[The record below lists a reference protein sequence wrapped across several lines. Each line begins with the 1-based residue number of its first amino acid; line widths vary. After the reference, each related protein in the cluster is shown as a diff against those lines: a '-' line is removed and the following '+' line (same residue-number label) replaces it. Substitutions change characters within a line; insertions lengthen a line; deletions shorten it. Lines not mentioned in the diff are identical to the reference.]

1 MAGTNI
7 RIGANSSEFQK
18 QMSEVTRQ
26 LKLVSSEC
34 GVASQKAKLFGTAQ
48 DQLAAKQRELTAKI
62 QAQTQMMKLHQD
74 RVLNIN
80 STIDKQKEKQSELA
94 KKIEEVS
101 KKHEESI
108 KTTGKNSEE
117 TKKLGDELKN
127 LKEEYAKNEKA
138 IESSNNQL
146 VNATT
151 KMNNTEKAML
161 QNQKALEDV
170 NKEISNSKIDKLAE
184 NFDKVS
190 DASGKASDKLKPV
203 STAIAGLGTASI
215 AASITF
221 EDSMAKVSTIADE
234 TEVSYDSMKKS
245 IIDLS
250 NQTGISANDIADN
263 VYNAISAGQSTG
275 DAVNFVTNS
284 TKLAKAGFAEA
295 GQSLDVLTTIM
306 NAYGLKADQV
316 GMVSDTLVQI
326 QNKGKTTVAEL
337 SATMGKIIPTANS
350 MGVSLDQLGAGYA
363 LMTSKGIAT
372 AETTTYMNSLLNELG
387 KSGTKASEALKKGT
401 GKTFQEL
408 TEGGYPLGD
417 VLVMLEKEAKRS
429 RVSLADMFGSAEAGK
444 AALVLA
450 TDSGDAF
457 NSLLE
462 DMENSLGA
470 TDAAFEKV
478 NNTTGNKLKQSLNEV
493 KNSAINMGDT
503 LAPITSIVAEGF
515 SKITGML
522 SSLSTEQLKTIA
534 GVGAGI
540 ITLNLALGAFSKLT
554 KGISNTVKAYK
565 DIKEFGGKALDVV
578 KNFGSKALD
587 GAKAAGNFATS
598 IGKNMVSATIN
609 GAKAVGNLA
618 LNLGKATVAFAKSAV
633 QAGVSAAKWIAHKAV
648 TIAST
653 VATTAMSAAQAAL
666 NFVMSLN
673 PITLIIIAIGAL
685 VAAIVVLWNKC
696 EWFRELCY
704 ALFEGL
710 KQAWDATVQ
719 FFKSC
724 WDWFVGLWN
733 AAVEGVK
740 TIWQGIC
747 DFFKLIWQG
756 VCAYFEFVWN
766 VWKTAFEVVVNAIMA
781 IWQGIC
787 NAIKFAWQ
795 IIVDFIKLVWEGWKN
810 IFQSVGNIIQGI
822 WQGLCNTIKS
832 IWEGI
837 VNTIKSLWNG
847 FKSIFE
853 SVGNSIRSVWNGL
866 TSMISSVWNGVVN
879 GVKSAWNGIISP
891 FQSVVNSIKNI
902 WNGIK
907 SMFKLPHF
915 SITGKFSLS
924 PPSIPKVSV
933 DWYYNGGIFKSPT
946 VLGGVGVGDA
956 FNGQGSNAE
965 AVVPLDEMYRNI
977 KGIVDNSSGENVVIY
992 LTNTTELDGEVISSK
1007 TTKKVIKGI
1016 GKEKSSRKILS
1027 GGGKLKYV

>member
-1 MAGTNI
+1 MAGANI
-7 RIGANSSEFQK
+7 KIGANSSQFQK
-18 QMSEVTRQ
+18 QMAEVTRQ

-48 DQLAAKQRELTAKI
+48 EQLAAKQKELTSKI

-80 STIDKQKEKQSELA
+80 ATIDKQKEKQSELA
-94 KKIEEVS
+94 RKIEEVS

-117 TKKLGDELKN
+117 TKKLGDELKD

-138 IESSNNQL
+138 IESSNNKL

-190 DASGKASDKLKPV
+190 EASGKASDKLKPV
-203 STAIAGLGTASI
+203 STTIAGLGTASI

-234 TEVSYDSMKKS
+234 TEVSYNNMKKS
-245 IIDLS
+245 IVDLS

-263 VYNAISAGQSTG
+263 VYNAISAGQSTA
-275 DAVNFVTNS
+275 DAVNFVTES

-295 GQSLDVLTTIM
+295 GQSLDILTTIL
-306 NAYGLKADQV
+306 NAYGLEASEV
-316 GMVSDTLVQI
+316 TNVSDILVQT

-337 SATMGKIIPTANS
+337 ASSMGKIIPTANS
-350 MGVSLDQLGAGYA
+350 VNVNLEQLGTGYA
-363 LMTSKGIAT
+363 LMTAKGIAT
-372 AETTTYMNSLLNELG
+372 AETTTYMNSMLNELSDSGSTVASILKEKTG
-387 KSGTKASEALKKGT
+387 KSFAELMESGTS
-401 GKTFQEL
+401 
-408 TEGGYPLGD
+408 LGD
-417 VLVMLEKEAKRS
+417 SMAIIEQEANNS
-429 RVSLADMFGSAEAGK
+429 GLAMSELWSSSEAGK

-450 TDSGDAF
+450 TDAGQAF
-457 NSLLE
+457 NSTLS
-462 DMENSLGA
+462 DMQNSAGA
-470 TDAAFEKV
+470 TDTAFEKV

-503 LAPITSIVAEGF
+503 LAPVTSMVAEGF

-522 SSLSTEQLKTIA
+522 SNLSSEQLKSIA
-534 GVGAGI
+534 GIGAGV
-540 ITLNLALGAFSKLT
+540 ITINVELGAFSKLT

-578 KNFGSKALD
+578 KNFGAKALD
-587 GAKAAGNFATS
+587 GAKSVGNF
-598 IGKNMVSATIN
+598 
-609 GAKAVGNLA
+609 A
-618 LNLGKATVAFAKSAV
+618 LNLGKASVEFAKSAT
-633 QAGVSAAKWIAHKAV
+633 QAGISAAKWIAHKAV

-673 PITLIIIAIGAL
+673 PITLIITGITALIAS
-685 VAAIVVLWNKC
+685 IVVLWNKC

-704 ALFEGL
+704 SLFEGL
-710 KQAWDATVQ
+710 KQAWNATLQ

-724 WDWFVGLWN
+724 WDCFTELWN
-733 AAVEGVK
+733 ASIE
-740 TIWQGIC
+740 
-747 DFFKLIWQG
+747 
-756 VCAYFEFVWN
+756 
-766 VWKTAFEVVVNAIMA
+766 
-781 IWQGIC
+781 
-787 NAIKFAWQ
+787 AIKN
-795 IIVDFIKLVWEGWKN
+795 IWK
-810 IFQSVGNIIQGI
+810 
-822 WQGLCNTIKS
+822 GLCNTIKS
-832 IWEGI
+832 VWEGI
-837 VNTIKSLWNG
+837 VNNIKSSWNG

-902 WNGIK
+902 WDGIK

-946 VLGGVGVGDA
+946 VLGGIGVGDA

-977 KGIVDNSSGENVVIY
+977 KGIVDNSSEGNIVIY
-992 LTNTTELDGEVISSK
+992 LTNTTKLDSEVISSK

>member
-1 MAGTNI
+1 MAGANI
-7 RIGANSSEFQK
+7 KIGANSSQFQK
-18 QMSEVTRQ
+18 QMAEITRQ

-48 DQLAAKQRELTAKI
+48 EQLAAKQKELTSKI

-80 STIDKQKEKQSELA
+80 ATIDKQKEKQSELA
-94 KKIEEVS
+94 RKIEEVS

-117 TKKLGDELKN
+117 TKKLGDELKD

-138 IESSNNQL
+138 IESSNNKL

-190 DASGKASDKLKPV
+190 EASGKASDKLKPV

-250 NQTGISANDIADN
+250 DQTGISANDIADN
-263 VYNAISAGQSTG
+263 VYNAISAGQSTA
-275 DAVNFVTNS
+275 DAVNFVTES

-295 GQSLDVLTTIM
+295 GQSLDILTTIL
-306 NAYGLKADQV
+306 NAYGLEASEV
-316 GMVSDTLVQI
+316 TNVSDILVQT

-337 SATMGKIIPTANS
+337 ASSMGKIIPTANS
-350 MGVSLDQLGAGYA
+350 VNVNLEQLGTGYA
-363 LMTSKGIAT
+363 LMTAKGIAT
-372 AETTTYMNSLLNELG
+372 AETTTYMNSMLNELSDSGSTVASILKEKTG
-387 KSGTKASEALKKGT
+387 KSFAELMESGTS
-401 GKTFQEL
+401 
-408 TEGGYPLGD
+408 LGD
-417 VLVMLEKEAKRS
+417 AMAIIEQKANNS
-429 RVSLADMFGSAEAGK
+429 GLAMSELWSSSEAGK

-450 TDSGDAF
+450 TDAGQAF
-457 NSLLE
+457 NSTLS
-462 DMENSLGA
+462 DMQNSAGA
-470 TDAAFEKV
+470 TDTAFEKV

-503 LAPITSIVAEGF
+503 LAPVTSMVAEGF

-522 SSLSTEQLKTIA
+522 SNLSSEQLKTIA
-534 GVGAGI
+534 VIGAG
-540 ITLNLALGAFSKLT
+540 
-554 KGISNTVKAYK
+554 
-565 DIKEFGGKALDVV
+565 VV
-578 KNFGSKALD
+578 
-587 GAKAAGNFATS
+587 
-598 IGKNMVSATIN
+598 
-609 GAKAVGNLA
+609 A
-618 LNLGKATVAFAKSAV
+618 LNLVLGAVSKVTNSISSVVKGIESIKTAFNSLKKIGLAVKAFALANP
-633 QAGVSAAKWIAHKAV
+633 
-648 TIAST
+648 
-653 VATTAMSAAQAAL
+653 AT
-666 NFVMSLN
+666 
-673 PITLIIIAIGAL
+673 IIIAGIVAL
-685 VAAIVVLWNKC
+685 IATIVLLWNKC

-704 ALFEGL
+704 TLFEGL

-740 TIWQGIC
+740 NIWQGIC

-766 VWKTAFEVVVNAIMA
+766 VWKTAFEVVVNVIMA

-795 IIVDFIKLVWEGWKN
+795 VIVDFIKLVWEGWKN

-853 SVGNSIRSVWNGL
+853 SVGNSIMSVWNGL

-902 WNGIK
+902 WDGIK

-946 VLGGVGVGDA
+946 VLGGIGVGDA

-965 AVVPLDEMYRNI
+965 AIVPLDEMYRNI
-977 KGIVDNSSGENVVIY
+977 KGIVDNSSEGNIVIY
-992 LTNTTELDGEVISSK
+992 LTNTTKLDSEVISSK

>member
-1 MAGTNI
+1 MAGANI
-7 RIGANSSEFQK
+7 KIGANSSEFQK
-18 QMSEVTRQ
+18 QMNEVTRQ
-26 LKLVSSEC
+26 LRLVSSEC

-48 DQLAAKQRELTAKI
+48 EQLGVKQKELTAKI
-62 QAQTQMMKLHQD
+62 KAQTQMMKIHQD
-74 RVLNIN
+74 RILNIN
-80 STIDKQKEKQSELA
+80 DTIDKQKIKQSELS

-108 KTTGKNSEE
+108 KLTGRSSEE
-117 TKKLGDELKN
+117 AKKLGDELQK
-127 LKEEYAKNEKA
+127 LKEDYAKNERA
-138 IESSNNQL
+138 IESSKNEL

-151 KMNNTEKAML
+151 KMNNTEKALL
-161 QNQKALEDV
+161 QNQKALENI

-190 DASGKASDKLKPV
+190 EASGKASDKLKPL
-203 STAIAGLGTASI
+203 STAIAGLGTASV

-306 NAYGLKADQV
+306 NAYGLEADQV

-337 SATMGKIIPTANS
+337 ASTMGKIIPTANS
-350 MGVSLDQLGAGYA
+350 MGVSLEQLGAGYA

-408 TEGGYPLGD
+408 TKWGYPVGD
-417 VLVMLEKEAKRS
+417 VLVMLEKEAKKS
-429 RVSLADMFGSAEAGK
+429 GVSLADMFGSAEAGK

-450 TDSGDAF
+450 TDSGEAF

-462 DMENSLGA
+462 DMGNSLGA

-503 LAPITSIVAEGF
+503 LAPVTSMVAEGF
-515 SKITGML
+515 RKITGML
-522 SSLSTEQLKTIA
+522 SGLSSEQLKTIA
-534 GVGAGI
+534 VIGAG
-540 ITLNLALGAFSKLT
+540 
-554 KGISNTVKAYK
+554 
-565 DIKEFGGKALDVV
+565 VV
-578 KNFGSKALD
+578 
-587 GAKAAGNFATS
+587 
-598 IGKNMVSATIN
+598 
-609 GAKAVGNLA
+609 A
-618 LNLGKATVAFAKSAV
+618 LNLVLGAVSKVTNSISSVVKGIESIKTAFNSLKKIGLAVKAFALANP
-633 QAGVSAAKWIAHKAV
+633 
-648 TIAST
+648 
-653 VATTAMSAAQAAL
+653 AT
-666 NFVMSLN
+666 
-673 PITLIIIAIGAL
+673 IIIAGIVAL
-685 VAAIVVLWNKC
+685 IATIVLLWNKC

-704 ALFEGL
+704 SLFEGL
-710 KQAWDATVQ
+710 KQAWDATLQ

-724 WDWFVGLWN
+724 WEWFTGIWN
-733 AAVEGVK
+733 EAIEGIK
-740 TIWQGIC
+740 NIWQSIC
-747 DFFKLIWQG
+747 DFFKLIWQE
-756 VCAYFEFVWN
+756 VCLDFEIAWN
-766 VWKTAFEVVVNAIMA
+766 VWKTVFEIVVNTIKTM
-781 IWQGIC
+781 WQGGC
-787 NAIKFAWQ
+787 NAIQFAWQ
-795 IIVDFIKLVWEGWKN
+795 VIVDFIKLVWEGWKN

-902 WNGIK
+902 WDGIK

-977 KGIVDNSSGENVVIY
+977 KGIVDNSSNENVVIY

-1016 GKEKSSRKILS
+1016 GREKSSRKILS

>member
-1 MAGTNI
+1 MAGANI
-7 RIGANSSEFQK
+7 KIGANSSQFQK
-18 QMSEVTRQ
+18 QMAEVTRQ

-48 DQLAAKQRELTAKI
+48 EQLAAKQKELTSKI

-80 STIDKQKEKQSELA
+80 ATIDKQKEKQSELA
-94 KKIEEVS
+94 RKIEEVS

-117 TKKLGDELKN
+117 TKKLGDELKD

-138 IESSNNQL
+138 IESSNNKL

-161 QNQKALEDV
+161 QNQKALEDI
-170 NKEISNSKIDKLAE
+170 NKEIANSKIDKLAE
-184 NFDKVS
+184 NFDKAS
-190 DASGKASDKLKPV
+190 EASGKISDKLKPV
-203 STAIAGLGTASI
+203 STTIAGLGTASV

-234 TEVSYDSMKKS
+234 TEVSYDDMKKS

-250 NQTGISANDIADN
+250 DQTGISANDIADN
-263 VYNAISAGQSTG
+263 VYNAISAGQSTA
-275 DAVNFVTNS
+275 DAVNFVTES

-295 GQSLDVLTTIM
+295 GQSLDILTTIL
-306 NAYGLKADQV
+306 NAYGLEASEV
-316 GMVSDTLVQI
+316 TNVSDILVQT

-337 SATMGKIIPTANS
+337 ASSMGKIIPTANS
-350 MGVSLDQLGAGYA
+350 VNVNLEQLGTGYA
-363 LMTSKGIAT
+363 LMTAKGIAT
-372 AETTTYMNSLLNELG
+372 AETTTYMNSMLNELSDSGSTVASILKEKTG
-387 KSGTKASEALKKGT
+387 KSFAELMESGTS
-401 GKTFQEL
+401 
-408 TEGGYPLGD
+408 LGD
-417 VLVMLEKEAKRS
+417 AMAIIEQEANNS
-429 RVSLADMFGSAEAGK
+429 GLAMSELWSSSEAGK

-450 TDSGDAF
+450 TDAGQAF
-457 NSLLE
+457 NSTLS
-462 DMENSLGA
+462 DMQNSAGA
-470 TDAAFEKV
+470 TDTAFEKV

-503 LAPITSIVAEGF
+503 LAPVTSMVAEGF

-522 SSLSTEQLKTIA
+522 SNLSSEQLKTIA
-534 GVGAGI
+534 VIGVG
-540 ITLNLALGAFSKLT
+540 
-554 KGISNTVKAYK
+554 
-565 DIKEFGGKALDVV
+565 VV
-578 KNFGSKALD
+578 
-587 GAKAAGNFATS
+587 
-598 IGKNMVSATIN
+598 
-609 GAKAVGNLA
+609 A
-618 LNLGKATVAFAKSAV
+618 LNLVLGAVSKVTNSISSVVKGIESIKTAFNSLKKIGLAVKAFALANP
-633 QAGVSAAKWIAHKAV
+633 
-648 TIAST
+648 
-653 VATTAMSAAQAAL
+653 AT
-666 NFVMSLN
+666 
-673 PITLIIIAIGAL
+673 IIIAGIVAL
-685 VAAIVVLWNKC
+685 IATIVLLWNRC

-704 ALFEGL
+704 TLFEGL

-740 TIWQGIC
+740 NIWQGIC

-766 VWKTAFEVVVNAIMA
+766 VWKTAFEVVVNVIMA

-795 IIVDFIKLVWEGWKN
+795 VIVDFIKLVWEGWKN

-837 VNTIKSLWNG
+837 VNNIKSSWNG
-847 FKSIFE
+847 FKSIFVT
-853 SVGNSIRSVWNGL
+853 VGDSIRSVWNGL

-879 GVKSAWNGIISP
+879 GIKSAWNGIISP
-891 FQSVVNSIKNI
+891 FQSVVTSITRI
-902 WNGIK
+902 WDGIK

-915 SITGKFSLS
+915 SITGKFSLV

-946 VLGGVGVGDA
+946 VLGGIGVGDA

-965 AVVPLDEMYRNI
+965 AIVPLDEMYRNI
-977 KGIVDNSSGENVVIY
+977 KGIVDNSSEGNIVIY
-992 LTNTTELDGEVISSK
+992 LTNTTKLDSEVISSK

>member
-1 MAGTNI
+1 MAGANI
-7 RIGANSSEFQK
+7 KIGANSSEFQK
-18 QMSEVTRQ
+18 QMNEVTRQ
-26 LKLVSSEC
+26 LRLVSSEC

-48 DQLAAKQRELTAKI
+48 EQLGVKQKELTAKI
-62 QAQTQMMKLHQD
+62 KAQTQMMKIHQD
-74 RVLNIN
+74 RILNIN
-80 STIDKQKEKQSELA
+80 DTIDKQKIKQSELS

-108 KTTGKNSEE
+108 KLTGRSSEE
-117 TKKLGDELKN
+117 AKKLGDELQK
-127 LKEEYAKNEKA
+127 LKEDYAKNERA
-138 IESSNNQL
+138 IESSKNEL

-151 KMNNTEKAML
+151 KMNNTEKALL
-161 QNQKALEDV
+161 QNQKALENI

-190 DASGKASDKLKPV
+190 EASGKASDKLKPL
-203 STAIAGLGTASI
+203 STTIAGLGTASV

-306 NAYGLKADQV
+306 NAYGLEADQV

-337 SATMGKIIPTANS
+337 ASTMGKIIPTANS
-350 MGVSLDQLGAGYA
+350 MGVSLEQLGAGYA

-408 TEGGYPLGD
+408 TKWGYPVGD
-417 VLVMLEKEAKRS
+417 VLVMLEKEAKKS
-429 RVSLADMFGSAEAGK
+429 GVSLADMFGSAEAGK

-450 TDSGDAF
+450 TDSGEAF

-462 DMENSLGA
+462 DMGNSLGA

-503 LAPITSIVAEGF
+503 LAPVTSMVAEGF
-515 SKITGML
+515 RKITGML
-522 SSLSTEQLKTIA
+522 SGLSSEQLKTIA
-534 GVGAGI
+534 VIGAG
-540 ITLNLALGAFSKLT
+540 
-554 KGISNTVKAYK
+554 
-565 DIKEFGGKALDVV
+565 VV
-578 KNFGSKALD
+578 
-587 GAKAAGNFATS
+587 
-598 IGKNMVSATIN
+598 
-609 GAKAVGNLA
+609 A
-618 LNLGKATVAFAKSAV
+618 LNLVLGAVSKVTNSISSVVKGIESIKTAFNSLKKIGLAVKAFALANP
-633 QAGVSAAKWIAHKAV
+633 
-648 TIAST
+648 
-653 VATTAMSAAQAAL
+653 AT
-666 NFVMSLN
+666 
-673 PITLIIIAIGAL
+673 IIIAGIVAL
-685 VAAIVVLWNKC
+685 IATIVLLWNKC

-704 ALFEGL
+704 SLFEGL
-710 KQAWDATVQ
+710 KQAWDATLQ

-724 WDWFVGLWN
+724 WEWFTGIWN
-733 AAVEGVK
+733 EAIEGIK
-740 TIWQGIC
+740 NIWQSIC
-747 DFFKLIWQG
+747 DFFKLIWQE
-756 VCAYFEFVWN
+756 VCLDFEIAWN
-766 VWKTAFEVVVNAIMA
+766 VWKTVFEIVVNTIKTM
-781 IWQGIC
+781 WQGGC
-787 NAIKFAWQ
+787 NAIQFAWQ
-795 IIVDFIKLVWEGWKN
+795 VIVDFIKLVWEGWKN

-902 WNGIK
+902 WDGIK

-977 KGIVDNSSGENVVIY
+977 KGIVDNSSNENVVIY

-1016 GKEKSSRKILS
+1016 GREKSSRKILS

>member
-48 DQLAAKQRELTAKI
+48 DQLAAKQKELTAKI

-74 RVLNIN
+74 RVVNIN

-101 KKHEESI
+101 KKHEENI

-117 TKKLGDELKN
+117 SKKLGDELKD

-190 DASGKASDKLKPV
+190 EASGKASDKLKPV
-203 STAIAGLGTASI
+203 STAIAGLGTASV

-275 DAVNFVTNS
+275 DAVSFVTNS

-306 NAYGLKADQV
+306 NAYGLEADRV

-408 TEGGYPLGD
+408 TVGGYPLGD
-417 VLVMLEKEAKRS
+417 VLVMLEKEAKKS
-429 RVSLADMFGSAEAGK
+429 GVSLADMFGSAEAGK

-450 TDSGDAF
+450 TDSGEAF

-503 LAPITSIVAEGF
+503 LAPITSMVAEGF

-522 SSLSTEQLKTIA
+522 SSLSSEQLKTIA
-534 GVGAGI
+534 VIGAG
-540 ITLNLALGAFSKLT
+540 
-554 KGISNTVKAYK
+554 
-565 DIKEFGGKALDVV
+565 VV
-578 KNFGSKALD
+578 
-587 GAKAAGNFATS
+587 
-598 IGKNMVSATIN
+598 
-609 GAKAVGNLA
+609 A
-618 LNLGKATVAFAKSAV
+618 LNLVLGAVSKVTNSISSVVKGIESIKTAFNSLKKIGLAVKAFALANP
-633 QAGVSAAKWIAHKAV
+633 
-648 TIAST
+648 
-653 VATTAMSAAQAAL
+653 AT
-666 NFVMSLN
+666 
-673 PITLIIIAIGAL
+673 IIIAGIVAL
-685 VAAIVVLWNKC
+685 IATIVLLWNKC

-704 ALFEGL
+704 SLFEGL
-710 KQAWDATVQ
+710 KQAWNATVQ

-740 TIWQGIC
+740 NIWQGIC

-756 VCAYFEFVWN
+756 VCTYFEFVWN
-766 VWKTAFEVVVNAIMA
+766 VWKTAFEVVVNVIMA

-787 NAIKFAWQ
+787 NAIQFAWQ
-795 IIVDFIKLVWEGWKN
+795 VIVDFIKLVWEGWKN

-902 WNGIK
+902 WDGIK

-977 KGIVDNSSGENVVIY
+977 KGIVDNSSDGNVVIY

>member
-1 MAGTNI
+1 MSGANI
-7 RIGANSSEFQK
+7 KIGANSSEFQK
-18 QMSEVTRQ
+18 QMNEVTRQ
-26 LKLVSSEC
+26 LRLVSSEC

-48 DQLAAKQRELTAKI
+48 EQLGVKQKELTAKI
-62 QAQTQMMKLHQD
+62 KAQTQMMKIHQE
-74 RVLNIN
+74 RILNIN
-80 STIDKQKEKQSELA
+80 ATIDKQKIKQSELS

-108 KTTGKNSEE
+108 KLTGRSSEE
-117 TKKLGDELKN
+117 TKKLGAELQK
-127 LKEEYAKNEKA
+127 LKEDYAKNERA
-138 IESSNNQL
+138 IESSKNEL

-151 KMNNTEKAML
+151 KMNNTEKAL
-161 QNQKALEDV
+161 IQNQKALENI
-170 NKEISNSKIDKLAE
+170 NKEISNSKIDKLVE

-190 DASGKASDKLKPV
+190 EASGKLSDKLKPA
-203 STAIAGLGTASI
+203 STAITGIGTASV

-306 NAYGLKADQV
+306 NAYGLEADRV
-316 GMVSDTLVQI
+316 GMVSDTLVQV

-337 SATMGKIIPTANS
+337 ASTMGKIIPTANS

-401 GKTFQEL
+401 GKTFQQL

-417 VLVMLEKEAKRS
+417 VLVMLEKEAKKS
-429 RVSLADMFGSAEAGK
+429 GVSLADMFGSAEAGK

-457 NSLLE
+457 NSLLQ
-462 DMENSLGA
+462 DMEESLGA
-470 TDAAFEKV
+470 TDLAFEKV
-478 NNTTGNKLKQSLNEV
+478 NNTTGNSLKKSLNEV
-493 KNSAINMGDT
+493 KNSAIKMGDT
-503 LAPITSIVAEGF
+503 LSPVTSMVAEGF
-515 SKITGML
+515 SKITRML
-522 SSLSTEQLKTIA
+522 SNLSSEQLKTIA

-540 ITLNLALGAFSKLT
+540 
-554 KGISNTVKAYK
+554 V
-565 DIKEFGGKALDVV
+565 
-578 KNFGSKALD
+578 
-587 GAKAAGNFATS
+587 
-598 IGKNMVSATIN
+598 
-609 GAKAVGNLA
+609 A
-618 LNLGKATVAFAKSAV
+618 LNLVLAAVSKVTNSISSVVKGMESIKTAFNSLKKIGLAVKAFALANP
-633 QAGVSAAKWIAHKAV
+633 
-648 TIAST
+648 
-653 VATTAMSAAQAAL
+653 AT
-666 NFVMSLN
+666 
-673 PITLIIIAIGAL
+673 IIIAGIVAL
-685 VAAIVVLWNKC
+685 IATIVLLWNKC

-704 ALFEGL
+704 SLFEGL
-710 KQAWDATVQ
+710 KQAWDITLQ

-733 AAVEGVK
+733 S
-740 TIWQGIC
+740 TIEVI
-747 DFFKLIWQG
+747 K
-756 VCAYFEFVWN
+756 N
-766 VWKTAFEVVVNAIMA
+766 V
-781 IWQGIC
+781 
-787 NAIKFAWQ
+787 
-795 IIVDFIKLVWEGWKN
+795 
-810 IFQSVGNIIQGI
+810 

-847 FKSIFE
+847 FNSIFE
-853 SVGNSIRSVWNGL
+853 SVGNSIRTIWDGL
-866 TSMISSVWNGVVN
+866 TSIISSVWSGVVSGIKN
-879 GVKSAWNGIISP
+879 AWNGILSP
-891 FQSVVNSIKNI
+891 FETVVNSIIRI
-902 WNGIK
+902 WNNIK
-907 SMFKLPHF
+907 SIFKLPHF
-915 SITGKFSLS
+915 SITGSFSLV

-933 DWYYNGGIFKSPT
+933 DWYYTGGIFKSPT
-946 VLGGVGVGDA
+946 LLGGIGVGDA

-965 AVVPLDEMYRNI
+965 AVVPLDEMYKKIREIVRHESTNSDNSIIII
-977 KGIVDNSSGENVVIY
+977 KNYMDSEEISNYTYKKVDNKFALAGR
-992 LTNTTELDGEVISSK
+992 
-1007 TTKKVIKGI
+1007 
-1016 GKEKSSRKILS
+1016 SRR
-1027 GGGKLKYV
+1027 

>member
-48 DQLAAKQRELTAKI
+48 DQLAAKQKELTAKI

-74 RVLNIN
+74 RVVNIN

-117 TKKLGDELKN
+117 SKKLGDELKD

-190 DASGKASDKLKPV
+190 EASGKASDKLKPV
-203 STAIAGLGTASI
+203 STAIAGLGTASV

-275 DAVNFVTNS
+275 DAVSFVTNS

-306 NAYGLKADQV
+306 NAYGLEADRV

-408 TEGGYPLGD
+408 TVGGYPLGD
-417 VLVMLEKEAKRS
+417 VLVMLEKEAKKS
-429 RVSLADMFGSAEAGK
+429 GVSLADMFGSAEAGK

-450 TDSGDAF
+450 TDSGEAF

-503 LAPITSIVAEGF
+503 LAPITSMVAEGF

-522 SSLSTEQLKTIA
+522 SSLSSEQLKTIA
-534 GVGAGI
+534 VIGAG
-540 ITLNLALGAFSKLT
+540 
-554 KGISNTVKAYK
+554 
-565 DIKEFGGKALDVV
+565 VV
-578 KNFGSKALD
+578 
-587 GAKAAGNFATS
+587 
-598 IGKNMVSATIN
+598 
-609 GAKAVGNLA
+609 A
-618 LNLGKATVAFAKSAV
+618 LNLVLGAVSKVTNSISSVVKGIESIKTAFNSLKKIGLAVKAFALANP
-633 QAGVSAAKWIAHKAV
+633 
-648 TIAST
+648 
-653 VATTAMSAAQAAL
+653 AT
-666 NFVMSLN
+666 
-673 PITLIIIAIGAL
+673 IIIAGIVAL
-685 VAAIVVLWNKC
+685 IATIVLLWNKC

-704 ALFEGL
+704 SLFEGL
-710 KQAWDATVQ
+710 KQAWNATVQ

-740 TIWQGIC
+740 NIWQGIC

-766 VWKTAFEVVVNAIMA
+766 VLKTAFEVVVNVIMA

-787 NAIKFAWQ
+787 NAIQFAWQ
-795 IIVDFIKLVWEGWKN
+795 VIVDFIKLVWEGWKN

-902 WNGIK
+902 WDGIK

-977 KGIVDNSSGENVVIY
+977 KGIVDNSSDGNVVIY

>member
-1 MAGTNI
+1 MAGANI
-7 RIGANSSEFQK
+7 KIGANSSQFQK
-18 QMSEVTRQ
+18 QMAEVTRQ

-48 DQLAAKQRELTAKI
+48 EQLAAKQKELTSKI

-80 STIDKQKEKQSELA
+80 ATIDKQKEKQSELA
-94 KKIEEVS
+94 RKIEEVS

-117 TKKLGDELKN
+117 TKKLGDELKD

-138 IESSNNQL
+138 IESSNNKL

-190 DASGKASDKLKPV
+190 EASGKVSDKLKPV

-234 TEVSYDSMKKS
+234 TEVSYDNMKKS
-245 IIDLS
+245 IVDLS

-263 VYNAISAGQSTG
+263 VYNAISAGQSTA
-275 DAVNFVTNS
+275 DAVNFVTES

-295 GQSLDVLTTIM
+295 GQSLDILTTIL
-306 NAYGLKADQV
+306 NAYGLEASEV
-316 GMVSDTLVQI
+316 TNVSDILVQT

-337 SATMGKIIPTANS
+337 ASSMGKIIPTANS
-350 MGVSLDQLGAGYA
+350 VNVNLEQLGTGYA
-363 LMTSKGIAT
+363 LMTAKGIAT
-372 AETTTYMNSLLNELG
+372 AETTTYMNSMLNELSDSGSTVASILKEKTG
-387 KSGTKASEALKKGT
+387 KSFAELMESGTS
-401 GKTFQEL
+401 
-408 TEGGYPLGD
+408 LGD
-417 VLVMLEKEAKRS
+417 AMAIIEQEANNS
-429 RVSLADMFGSAEAGK
+429 GLAMSELWSSSEAGK

-450 TDSGDAF
+450 TDAGQAF
-457 NSLLE
+457 NSTLS
-462 DMENSLGA
+462 DMQNSAGA
-470 TDAAFEKV
+470 TDTAFEKV

-503 LAPITSIVAEGF
+503 LAPVTSMVAEGF

-522 SSLSTEQLKTIA
+522 SNLSSEQLKTIA
-534 GVGAGI
+534 GIGAGV
-540 ITLNLALGAFSKLT
+540 ITINVALGAFSKLT

-578 KNFGSKALD
+578 KNFGAKALD
-587 GAKAAGNFATS
+587 GAKSVGNF
-598 IGKNMVSATIN
+598 
-609 GAKAVGNLA
+609 A
-618 LNLGKATVAFAKSAV
+618 LNLGKASVEFAKSAT
-633 QAGVSAAKWIAHKAV
+633 QAGISAAKWIAHKAV

-673 PITLIIIAIGAL
+673 PITLIIIGITAL
-685 VAAIVVLWNKC
+685 IAAIVLLWNKC

-710 KQAWDATVQ
+710 KQAWGATVQ

-733 AAVEGVK
+733 VAVEGVK
-740 TIWQGIC
+740 NIWQGIC

-766 VWKTAFEVVVNAIMA
+766 VWKTAFEVVVNVIMA

-787 NAIKFAWQ
+787 NA
-795 IIVDFIKLVWEGWKN
+795 
-810 IFQSVGNIIQGI
+810 
-822 WQGLCNTIKS
+822 IKS

-853 SVGNSIRSVWNGL
+853 SVGNSIGSVWNGL

-902 WNGIK
+902 WDGIK

-946 VLGGVGVGDA
+946 VLGGIGVGDA

-965 AVVPLDEMYRNI
+965 AIVPLDEMYRNI
-977 KGIVDNSSGENVVIY
+977 KGIVDNSSEGNIVIY
-992 LTNTTELDGEVISSK
+992 LTNTTKLDSEVISSK

>member
-1 MAGTNI
+1 MAGANI
-7 RIGANSSEFQK
+7 KIGANSSQFQK
-18 QMSEVTRQ
+18 QMAEVTRQ

-48 DQLAAKQRELTAKI
+48 EQLAAKQKELTSKI

-80 STIDKQKEKQSELA
+80 ATIDKQKEKQSELA
-94 KKIEEVS
+94 RKIEEVS

-117 TKKLGDELKN
+117 TKKLGDELKD

-138 IESSNNQL
+138 IESSNNKL

-190 DASGKASDKLKPV
+190 ESSGKVSDKLKPV

-234 TEVSYDSMKKS
+234 TEVSYDNMKKS
-245 IIDLS
+245 ILDLS
-250 NQTGISANDIADN
+250 NQTGISVNDIADN
-263 VYNAISAGQSTG
+263 VYNAISAGQSTA
-275 DAVNFVTNS
+275 DAVNFVTES

-295 GQSLDVLTTIM
+295 GQSLDILTTIL
-306 NAYGLKADQV
+306 NAYGLEASEV
-316 GMVSDTLVQI
+316 TNVSDILVQT

-337 SATMGKIIPTANS
+337 ASSMGKIIPTANS
-350 MGVSLDQLGAGYA
+350 VNVNLEQLGTGYA
-363 LMTSKGIAT
+363 LMTAKGIAT
-372 AETTTYMNSLLNELG
+372 AETTTYMNSMLNELSDSGSTVASILKEKTG
-387 KSGTKASEALKKGT
+387 KSFAELMESGTS
-401 GKTFQEL
+401 
-408 TEGGYPLGD
+408 LGD
-417 VLVMLEKEAKRS
+417 AMAIIEQEANNS
-429 RVSLADMFGSAEAGK
+429 GLAMSELWSSSEAGK

-450 TDSGDAF
+450 TDAGQAF
-457 NSLLE
+457 NSTLS
-462 DMENSLGA
+462 DMQNSAGA
-470 TDAAFEKV
+470 TDTAFEKV

-503 LAPITSIVAEGF
+503 LAPVTSMVAEGF

-522 SSLSTEQLKTIA
+522 SNLSSEQLKTIA
-534 GVGAGI
+534 VIGAG
-540 ITLNLALGAFSKLT
+540 
-554 KGISNTVKAYK
+554 
-565 DIKEFGGKALDVV
+565 VV
-578 KNFGSKALD
+578 
-587 GAKAAGNFATS
+587 
-598 IGKNMVSATIN
+598 
-609 GAKAVGNLA
+609 A
-618 LNLGKATVAFAKSAV
+618 LNLVLGAVSKVTNSISSVVKGIESIKTAFNSLKKIGLAVKAFALANP
-633 QAGVSAAKWIAHKAV
+633 AA
-648 TIAST
+648 
-653 VATTAMSAAQAAL
+653 
-666 NFVMSLN
+666 
-673 PITLIIIAIGAL
+673 IIIAGIVAL
-685 VAAIVVLWNKC
+685 IATIVLLWNRC

-704 ALFEGL
+704 TLFEGL

-740 TIWQGIC
+740 NIWQGIC

-766 VWKTAFEVVVNAIMA
+766 VWKTAFEVVVNVIMA

-795 IIVDFIKLVWEGWKN
+795 VIVDFIKLVWEGWKN
-810 IFQSVGNIIQGI
+810 IFQSVGNVIQGI
-822 WQGLCNTIKS
+822 WQGVCNTIKL

-853 SVGNSIRSVWNGL
+853 SVGNSIMSVWNGL

-902 WNGIK
+902 WDGIK

-946 VLGGVGVGDA
+946 VLGGIGVGDA

-965 AVVPLDEMYRNI
+965 AIVPLDEMYRNI
-977 KGIVDNSSGENVVIY
+977 KGIVDNSSEGNIVIY
-992 LTNTTELDGEVISSK
+992 LTNTTKLDSEVISSK

>member
-48 DQLAAKQRELTAKI
+48 DQLAAKQKELTAKI

-74 RVLNIN
+74 RVVNIN

-117 TKKLGDELKN
+117 SKKLGDELKD

-190 DASGKASDKLKPV
+190 EASGKASDKLKPV
-203 STAIAGLGTASI
+203 STAIAGLGTASV

-275 DAVNFVTNS
+275 DAVSFVTNS

-306 NAYGLKADQV
+306 NAYGLEADRV

-408 TEGGYPLGD
+408 TVGGYPLGD
-417 VLVMLEKEAKRS
+417 VLVMLEKEAKKS
-429 RVSLADMFGSAEAGK
+429 GVSLADMFGSAEAGK

-450 TDSGDAF
+450 TDSGEAF

-503 LAPITSIVAEGF
+503 LAPITSMVAEGF

-522 SSLSTEQLKTIA
+522 SSLSSEQLKTIA
-534 GVGAGI
+534 VIGAG
-540 ITLNLALGAFSKLT
+540 
-554 KGISNTVKAYK
+554 
-565 DIKEFGGKALDVV
+565 VV
-578 KNFGSKALD
+578 
-587 GAKAAGNFATS
+587 
-598 IGKNMVSATIN
+598 
-609 GAKAVGNLA
+609 A
-618 LNLGKATVAFAKSAV
+618 LNLVLGAVSKVTNSISSVVKGIESIKTAFNSLKKIGLAIKAFALANP
-633 QAGVSAAKWIAHKAV
+633 
-648 TIAST
+648 
-653 VATTAMSAAQAAL
+653 AT
-666 NFVMSLN
+666 
-673 PITLIIIAIGAL
+673 IIIAGIVAL
-685 VAAIVVLWNKC
+685 IATIVLLWNKC

-704 ALFEGL
+704 SLFEGL
-710 KQAWDATVQ
+710 KQAWNATVQ

-724 WDWFVGLWN
+724 WDWFVGVWN

-740 TIWQGIC
+740 NIWQGIC

-766 VWKTAFEVVVNAIMA
+766 VWKTAFEVVVNVIMA

-787 NAIKFAWQ
+787 NAIQFAWQ
-795 IIVDFIKLVWEGWKN
+795 VIVDFIKLVWEGWKN

-902 WNGIK
+902 WDGIK

-977 KGIVDNSSGENVVIY
+977 KGIVDNSSDGNVVIY

>member
-1 MAGTNI
+1 MAGANI
-7 RIGANSSEFQK
+7 KIGANSSEFQK
-18 QMSEVTRQ
+18 QMNEVTRQ
-26 LKLVSSEC
+26 LRLVSSEC

-48 DQLAAKQRELTAKI
+48 EQLGVKQKELTAKI
-62 QAQTQMMKLHQD
+62 KAQTQMMKIHQD
-74 RVLNIN
+74 RILNIN
-80 STIDKQKEKQSELA
+80 DTIDKQKIKQSELS

-108 KTTGKNSEE
+108 KLIGRSSEE
-117 TKKLGDELKN
+117 AKKLGDELQK
-127 LKEEYAKNEKA
+127 LKEDYAKNERA
-138 IESSNNQL
+138 IESSKNEL

-151 KMNNTEKAML
+151 KMNNTEKALL
-161 QNQKALEDV
+161 QNQKALENI

-190 DASGKASDKLKPV
+190 EASGKASDKLKPV
-203 STAIAGLGTASI
+203 STAIAGLGTASV

-306 NAYGLKADQV
+306 NAYGLEAEQV

-337 SATMGKIIPTANS
+337 ASTMGKIIPTANS

-417 VLVMLEKEAKRS
+417 VLVMLEKEAKKS
-429 RVSLADMFGSAEAGK
+429 GVSLADMFGSAEAGK

-450 TDSGDAF
+450 TDSGEAF

-462 DMENSLGA
+462 DMGNSLGA

-503 LAPITSIVAEGF
+503 LAPVTSMVAEGF
-515 SKITGML
+515 RKITGML
-522 SSLSTEQLKTIA
+522 SGLSSEQLKTIA
-534 GVGAGI
+534 VIGAG
-540 ITLNLALGAFSKLT
+540 
-554 KGISNTVKAYK
+554 
-565 DIKEFGGKALDVV
+565 VV
-578 KNFGSKALD
+578 
-587 GAKAAGNFATS
+587 
-598 IGKNMVSATIN
+598 
-609 GAKAVGNLA
+609 A
-618 LNLGKATVAFAKSAV
+618 LNLVLGAVSKVTNSISSVIKGIESIKTAFNSLKKIGLAVKAFALANP
-633 QAGVSAAKWIAHKAV
+633 
-648 TIAST
+648 
-653 VATTAMSAAQAAL
+653 AT
-666 NFVMSLN
+666 
-673 PITLIIIAIGAL
+673 IIIAGIVAL
-685 VAAIVVLWNKC
+685 IATIVLLWNKC

-704 ALFEGL
+704 SLFEGL
-710 KQAWDATVQ
+710 KQAWDATLQ

-724 WDWFVGLWN
+724 WEWFTGIWN
-733 AAVEGVK
+733 EAIEGIK
-740 TIWQGIC
+740 NIWQSIC
-747 DFFKLIWQG
+747 DFFKLIWQE
-756 VCAYFEFVWN
+756 VCLDFEIAWN
-766 VWKTAFEVVVNAIMA
+766 VWKTVFEIVVNTIKTM
-781 IWQGIC
+781 WQGGC
-787 NAIKFAWQ
+787 NAIQFAWQ
-795 IIVDFIKLVWEGWKN
+795 VIVDFIKLVWEGWKN

-902 WNGIK
+902 WDGIK

-946 VLGGVGVGDA
+946 LLGGVGVGDA

-977 KGIVDNSSGENVVIY
+977 DNIILNRTNQLINNSNNNSNTNPIIVQSILNS
-992 LTNTTELDGEVISSK
+992 
-1007 TTKKVIKGI
+1007 KVIAESIAGESDSVN
-1016 GKEKSSRKILS
+1016 GKRLS
-1027 GGGKLKYV
+1027 LYKRGLTL

>member
-1 MAGTNI
+1 MAGANI
-7 RIGANSSEFQK
+7 KIGANSSQFQK
-18 QMSEVTRQ
+18 QMAEVTKQ

-48 DQLAAKQRELTAKI
+48 EQLAAKQKELTSKI

-80 STIDKQKEKQSELA
+80 ATIDKQKIKQSELA
-94 KKIEEVS
+94 RKIEEVS

-117 TKKLGDELKN
+117 TKKLGDELKD

-138 IESSNNQL
+138 IESSNNKL

-190 DASGKASDKLKPV
+190 EASGKASDKLKPV

-250 NQTGISANDIADN
+250 DQTGISANDIADN
-263 VYNAISAGQSTG
+263 VYNAISAGQSTA
-275 DAVNFVTNS
+275 DAVNFVTES

-295 GQSLDVLTTIM
+295 SQSLDILTTIL
-306 NAYGLKADQV
+306 NAYGLEASEV
-316 GMVSDTLVQI
+316 TNVSDILVQT

-337 SATMGKIIPTANS
+337 ASSMGKIIPTANS
-350 MGVSLDQLGAGYA
+350 VNVNLGQLGTGYA
-363 LMTSKGIAT
+363 LMTAKGIAT
-372 AETTTYMNSLLNELG
+372 AETTTYMNSMLNELSDSGSTVASILKEKTG
-387 KSGTKASEALKKGT
+387 KSFAELMESGTS
-401 GKTFQEL
+401 
-408 TEGGYPLGD
+408 LGD
-417 VLVMLEKEAKRS
+417 AMAIIEQEANNS
-429 RVSLADMFGSAEAGK
+429 GLAMSELWSSSEAGK

-450 TDSGDAF
+450 TDAGQAF
-457 NSLLE
+457 NSTLS
-462 DMENSLGA
+462 DMQNSAGA
-470 TDAAFEKV
+470 TDTAFEKV

-503 LAPITSIVAEGF
+503 LAPVTSMVAEGF

-522 SSLSTEQLKTIA
+522 SNLSSEQLKTIA
-534 GVGAGI
+534 VIGAG
-540 ITLNLALGAFSKLT
+540 
-554 KGISNTVKAYK
+554 
-565 DIKEFGGKALDVV
+565 VV
-578 KNFGSKALD
+578 
-587 GAKAAGNFATS
+587 
-598 IGKNMVSATIN
+598 
-609 GAKAVGNLA
+609 A
-618 LNLGKATVAFAKSAV
+618 LNLVLGAVSKVTNSISSVVKGIESIKTAFNSLKKIGLAVKAFALANP
-633 QAGVSAAKWIAHKAV
+633 AA
-648 TIAST
+648 
-653 VATTAMSAAQAAL
+653 
-666 NFVMSLN
+666 
-673 PITLIIIAIGAL
+673 IIIAGIVAL
-685 VAAIVVLWNKC
+685 IATIVLLWNRC

-704 ALFEGL
+704 TLFEGL
-710 KQAWDATVQ
+710 KQAWDVTVQ

-740 TIWQGIC
+740 NIWQGIC

-766 VWKTAFEVVVNAIMA
+766 VWKTAFEVVVNVIMA

-795 IIVDFIKLVWEGWKN
+795 VIVDFIKLVWEGWKN

-853 SVGNSIRSVWNGL
+853 SVGNSIMSVWNGL

-902 WNGIK
+902 WDGIK

-946 VLGGVGVGDA
+946 VLGGIGVGDA

-965 AVVPLDEMYRNI
+965 AIVPLDEMYRNI
-977 KGIVDNSSGENVVIY
+977 KGIVDNSSEGNIVIY
-992 LTNTTELDGEVISSK
+992 LTNTTKLDSEVISSK

>member
-48 DQLAAKQRELTAKI
+48 DQLAAKQKELTAKI

-74 RVLNIN
+74 RVVNIN

-117 TKKLGDELKN
+117 SKKLGDELKD

-190 DASGKASDKLKPV
+190 EASGKASDKLKPV
-203 STAIAGLGTASI
+203 STAIAGLGTASV

-275 DAVNFVTNS
+275 DAVSFVTNS
-284 TKLAKAGFAEA
+284 TKLAKAGFAES

-306 NAYGLKADQV
+306 NAYGLEADRV

-408 TEGGYPLGD
+408 TVGGYPLGD
-417 VLVMLEKEAKRS
+417 VLVMLEKEAKKS
-429 RVSLADMFGSAEAGK
+429 GVSLADMFGSAEAGK

-450 TDSGDAF
+450 TDSGEAF

-503 LAPITSIVAEGF
+503 LAPITSMVAEGF

-522 SSLSTEQLKTIA
+522 SSLSSEQLKTIA
-534 GVGAGI
+534 VIGAG
-540 ITLNLALGAFSKLT
+540 
-554 KGISNTVKAYK
+554 
-565 DIKEFGGKALDVV
+565 VV
-578 KNFGSKALD
+578 
-587 GAKAAGNFATS
+587 
-598 IGKNMVSATIN
+598 
-609 GAKAVGNLA
+609 A
-618 LNLGKATVAFAKSAV
+618 LNLVLGAVSKVTNSISSVVKGIESIKTAFNSLKKIGLAVKAFALANP
-633 QAGVSAAKWIAHKAV
+633 
-648 TIAST
+648 
-653 VATTAMSAAQAAL
+653 AT
-666 NFVMSLN
+666 
-673 PITLIIIAIGAL
+673 IIIAGIVAL
-685 VAAIVVLWNKC
+685 IATIVLLWNKC

-704 ALFEGL
+704 SLFEGL
-710 KQAWDATVQ
+710 KQAWNATVQ

-740 TIWQGIC
+740 NIWQGIC

-766 VWKTAFEVVVNAIMA
+766 VWKTAFEVVVNVIMA

-787 NAIKFAWQ
+787 NAIQFAWQ
-795 IIVDFIKLVWEGWKN
+795 VIVDFIKLVWEGWKN

-902 WNGIK
+902 WDGIK

-977 KGIVDNSSGENVVIY
+977 KGIVDNSSDGNVVIY

>member
-48 DQLAAKQRELTAKI
+48 DQLAAKQKELTAKI

-74 RVLNIN
+74 RVVNIN

-117 TKKLGDELKN
+117 SKKLGDELKD

-184 NFDKVS
+184 SFDKVS
-190 DASGKASDKLKPV
+190 EASGKASDKLKPV
-203 STAIAGLGTASI
+203 STAIAGLGTASV

-275 DAVNFVTNS
+275 DAVSFVTNS

-306 NAYGLKADQV
+306 NAYGLEADRV

-363 LMTSKGIAT
+363 LMSSKGIAT
-372 AETTTYMNSLLNELG
+372 SETTTYMNSLLNELG

-408 TEGGYPLGD
+408 TVGGYPLGD
-417 VLVMLEKEAKRS
+417 VLVMLEKEAKKS
-429 RVSLADMFGSAEAGK
+429 GVSLADMFGSAEAGK

-450 TDSGDAF
+450 TDSGEAF

-503 LAPITSIVAEGF
+503 LAPITSMVAEGF

-522 SSLSTEQLKTIA
+522 SSLSSEQLKTIA
-534 GVGAGI
+534 VIGAG
-540 ITLNLALGAFSKLT
+540 
-554 KGISNTVKAYK
+554 
-565 DIKEFGGKALDVV
+565 VV
-578 KNFGSKALD
+578 
-587 GAKAAGNFATS
+587 
-598 IGKNMVSATIN
+598 
-609 GAKAVGNLA
+609 A
-618 LNLGKATVAFAKSAV
+618 LNLVLGAVSKVTNSISSVVKGIESIKTAFNSLKKIGLAIKAFALANP
-633 QAGVSAAKWIAHKAV
+633 
-648 TIAST
+648 
-653 VATTAMSAAQAAL
+653 AT
-666 NFVMSLN
+666 
-673 PITLIIIAIGAL
+673 IIIAGIVAL
-685 VAAIVVLWNKC
+685 IATIVLLWNKC

-704 ALFEGL
+704 SLFEGL
-710 KQAWDATVQ
+710 KQAWNATVQ

-740 TIWQGIC
+740 NIWQGIC

-766 VWKTAFEVVVNAIMA
+766 VWKTAFEVVVNVIMA

-787 NAIKFAWQ
+787 NAIQFAWQ
-795 IIVDFIKLVWEGWKN
+795 VIVDFIKLVWEGWKN

-902 WNGIK
+902 WDGIK

-977 KGIVDNSSGENVVIY
+977 KGIVDNSSDGNVVIY

>member
-1 MAGTNI
+1 MAGANI
-7 RIGANSSEFQK
+7 KIGANSSQFQK
-18 QMSEVTRQ
+18 QMAEVTRQ

-48 DQLAAKQRELTAKI
+48 EQLAAKQKELTSKI

-80 STIDKQKEKQSELA
+80 ATIDKQKEKQSELA
-94 KKIEEVS
+94 MKIEEVS

-117 TKKLGDELKN
+117 TKKLGDELKD

-138 IESSNNQL
+138 IESSNNKL

-190 DASGKASDKLKPV
+190 EASGKASDKLKPV

-234 TEVSYDSMKKS
+234 TEVSYDNMKKS
-245 IIDLS
+245 IVDLS

-263 VYNAISAGQSTG
+263 VYNAISAGQSTA
-275 DAVNFVTNS
+275 DAVNFVTES

-295 GQSLDVLTTIM
+295 GQSLDILTTIL
-306 NAYGLKADQV
+306 NAYGLEASEV
-316 GMVSDTLVQI
+316 TNVSDILVQT

-337 SATMGKIIPTANS
+337 ASSMGKIIPTANS
-350 MGVSLDQLGAGYA
+350 VNVNLGQLGTGYA
-363 LMTSKGIAT
+363 LMTAKGIAT
-372 AETTTYMNSLLNELG
+372 AETTTYMNSMLNELSDSGSTVASILKEKTG
-387 KSGTKASEALKKGT
+387 KSFAELMESGTS
-401 GKTFQEL
+401 
-408 TEGGYPLGD
+408 LGD
-417 VLVMLEKEAKRS
+417 AMAIIEQEANNS
-429 RVSLADMFGSAEAGK
+429 GLAMSELWSSSEAGK

-450 TDSGDAF
+450 TDAGQAF
-457 NSLLE
+457 NSTLS
-462 DMENSLGA
+462 DMQNSAGA
-470 TDAAFEKV
+470 TDTAFEKV

-503 LAPITSIVAEGF
+503 LAPVTSMVAEGF

-522 SSLSTEQLKTIA
+522 SNLSSEQLKTIA
-534 GVGAGI
+534 GIGAGVV
-540 ITLNLALGAFSKLT
+540 TLNVAVGAFSKLT
-554 KGISNTVKAYK
+554 KGISDTVKAYK
-565 DIKEFGGKALDVV
+565 DIKEFGGNALDVV
-578 KNFGSKALD
+578 KSFSNKSLEGARSVGS
-587 GAKAAGNFATS
+587 
-598 IGKNMVSATIN
+598 
-609 GAKAVGNLA
+609 LA
-618 LNLGKATVAFAKSAV
+618 LNLGKSTVELAKSTTQFV
-633 QAGVSAAKWIAHKAV
+633 AHKAV

-685 VAAIVVLWNKC
+685 VAAIVALWNKC

-733 AAVEGVK
+733 VAVEGVK
-740 TIWQGIC
+740 NIWQGIC

-766 VWKTAFEVVVNAIMA
+766 VWKTAFEVVVNVIMA

-795 IIVDFIKLVWEGWKN
+795 VIVDFIKLVWEGWKN

-902 WNGIK
+902 WDGIK

-946 VLGGVGVGDA
+946 VLGGIGVGDA

-965 AVVPLDEMYRNI
+965 AIVPLDEMYRNI
-977 KGIVDNSSGENVVIY
+977 KGIVDNSSEGNIVIY
-992 LTNTTELDGEVISSK
+992 LTNTTKLDSEVISSK

>member
-48 DQLAAKQRELTAKI
+48 DQLAAKQKELTAKI

-74 RVLNIN
+74 RVVNIN

-117 TKKLGDELKN
+117 SKKLGDELKE

-170 NKEISNSKIDKLAE
+170 NKEISNIKIDKLAE

-190 DASGKASDKLKPV
+190 EASGKASDKLKPV
-203 STAIAGLGTASI
+203 STAIAGLGTASV

-306 NAYGLKADQV
+306 NSYGLEADQV
-316 GMVSDTLVQI
+316 GMVSDTLIQI

-417 VLVMLEKEAKRS
+417 VLVMLEEEAKKS
-429 RVSLADMFGSAEAGK
+429 GISLADMFGSAEAGK

-470 TDAAFEKV
+470 TDTAFEKV

-503 LAPITSIVAEGF
+503 LAPITSMVAEGF

-522 SSLSTEQLKTIA
+522 SSLSTEQLQTIA
-534 GVGAGI
+534 GVGAGV

-578 KNFGSKALD
+578 KNFGSNALD
-587 GAKAAGNFATS
+587 GAKAAGNFAIS
-598 IGKNMVSATIN
+598 IGKNMVSATVN

-633 QAGVSAAKWIAHKAV
+633 QAGISTVKFVAHKVA

-704 ALFEGL
+704 SLFEGL

-733 AAVEGVK
+733 AAVEG
-740 TIWQGIC
+740 
-747 DFFKLIWQG
+747 
-756 VCAYFEFVWN
+756 
-766 VWKTAFEVVVNAIMA
+766 
-781 IWQGIC
+781 
-787 NAIKFAWQ
+787 IK
-795 IIVDFIKLVWEGWKN
+795 N
-810 IFQSVGNIIQGI
+810 I

-837 VNTIKSLWNG
+837 VNTIQSLWNG

-853 SVGNSIRSVWNGL
+853 SVGNSIGSVWNGL
-866 TSMISSVWNGVVN
+866 TSMISSVWDGVVN
-879 GVKSAWNGIISP
+879 GVKNAWNGIISP
-891 FQSVVNSIKNI
+891 FESVVNSIKNI

-977 KGIVDNSSGENVVIY
+977 KGIVDNSSGGDIVIY
-992 LTNTTELDGEVISSK
+992 LTNTTKLDSEVISSK

>member
-48 DQLAAKQRELTAKI
+48 DQLAAKQKELTAKI
-62 QAQTQMMKLHQD
+62 QAQTQMMKLHQE

-80 STIDKQKEKQSELA
+80 ATIDKQKEKQSELA

-117 TKKLGDELKN
+117 TKKLGDELKE

-161 QNQKALEDV
+161 QNQKALEDI
-170 NKEISNSKIDKLAE
+170 NKEIANSKIDKLAE
-184 NFDKVS
+184 NFEKVS
-190 DASGKASDKLKPV
+190 EASGKASDKLKPV
-203 STAIAGLGTASI
+203 STAIAGAATASV

-234 TEVSYDSMKKS
+234 TEVSYDNMKKS

-263 VYNAISAGQSTG
+263 VYNAISAGQSTA
-275 DAVNFVTNS
+275 DAVNFVTES

-306 NAYGLKADQV
+306 NAYGLEADQV

-337 SATMGKIIPTANS
+337 ASTMGKIIPTANS

-417 VLVMLEKEAKRS
+417 VLVMLEKEAKKS
-429 RVSLADMFGSAEAGK
+429 GVSLADMFGSAEAGK

-462 DMENSLGA
+462 DMGNSLGA

-503 LAPITSIVAEGF
+503 LAPVTSMVAEGF

-522 SSLSTEQLKTIA
+522 SNLSSEQLKTIA
-534 GVGAGI
+534 GIGAGV
-540 ITLNLALGAFSKLT
+540 ITLNVALGAFSKLT
-554 KGISNTVKAYK
+554 KGISTVVKGIKSIKTAFNAIKTIGVAVKA
-565 DIKEFGGKALDVV
+565 FAL
-578 KNFGSKALD
+578 A
-587 GAKAAGNFATS
+587 
-598 IGKNMVSATIN
+598 
-609 GAKAVGNLA
+609 
-618 LNLGKATVAFAKSAV
+618 
-633 QAGVSAAKWIAHKAV
+633 
-648 TIAST
+648 
-653 VATTAMSAAQAAL
+653 
-666 NFVMSLN
+666 N
-673 PITLIIIAIGAL
+673 PVTLIIAGIVALIAVIAM
-685 VAAIVVLWNKC
+685 LWNKC

-704 ALFEGL
+704 SLFEGL

-740 TIWQGIC
+740 NIWQGIC

-756 VCAYFEFVWN
+756 VCLYFETVWN
-766 VWKTAFEVVVNAIMA
+766 VWKTAFEIVVNVIKT

-787 NAIKFAWQ
+787 DAIKFAWQ
-795 IIVDFIKLVWEGWKN
+795 VIVDFIKLVWEGWKN
-810 IFQSVGNIIQGI
+810 IFQSVGNIIKGI

-832 IWEGI
+832 VWEGI

-853 SVGNSIRSVWNGL
+853 TVGNSIRSVWQGL
-866 TSMISSVWNGVVN
+866 TNTISSVWNGVVN

-891 FQSVVNSIKNI
+891 FKSVVNTITNI
-902 WNGIK
+902 WDGIK

-946 VLGGVGVGDA
+946 VLGGIGVGDA

-977 KGIVDNSSGENVVIY
+977 KGIVDNSSEGNIVIY
-992 LTNTTELDGEVISSK
+992 LTNTTELDSEVISSK

>member
-48 DQLAAKQRELTAKI
+48 DQLAAKQKELTAKI

-74 RVLNIN
+74 RVVNIN

-117 TKKLGDELKN
+117 SKKLGDELKD

-190 DASGKASDKLKPV
+190 EASGKASDKLKPV
-203 STAIAGLGTASI
+203 STAIAGLGTASV

-263 VYNAISAGQSTG
+263 VYNAISAGQSTA
-275 DAVNFVTNS
+275 DAVNFVTES

-295 GQSLDVLTTIM
+295 GQSLDILTTIL
-306 NAYGLKADQV
+306 NAYGLEASEV
-316 GMVSDTLVQI
+316 TNVSDILVQT

-337 SATMGKIIPTANS
+337 ASSMGKIIPTANS
-350 MGVSLDQLGAGYA
+350 VNVNLEQLGTGYA
-363 LMTSKGIAT
+363 LMTAKGIAT
-372 AETTTYMNSLLNELG
+372 AETTTYMNSMLNELSDSGSTVASILKEKTG
-387 KSGTKASEALKKGT
+387 KSFAELMESGTS
-401 GKTFQEL
+401 
-408 TEGGYPLGD
+408 LGD
-417 VLVMLEKEAKRS
+417 AMAIIEQKANNS
-429 RVSLADMFGSAEAGK
+429 GLAMSELWSSSEAGK

-450 TDSGDAF
+450 TDAGQAF
-457 NSLLE
+457 NSTLN
-462 DMENSLGA
+462 DMQNSAGA
-470 TDAAFEKV
+470 TDTAFEKV

-503 LAPITSIVAEGF
+503 LAPVTSMVAEGF

-522 SSLSTEQLKTIA
+522 SNLSSEQLKTIA
-534 GVGAGI
+534 VIGVG
-540 ITLNLALGAFSKLT
+540 
-554 KGISNTVKAYK
+554 
-565 DIKEFGGKALDVV
+565 VV
-578 KNFGSKALD
+578 
-587 GAKAAGNFATS
+587 
-598 IGKNMVSATIN
+598 
-609 GAKAVGNLA
+609 A
-618 LNLGKATVAFAKSAV
+618 LNLVLGAVSKVTNSISSVVKGIESIKTAFNSLKKIGLAVKAFALANP
-633 QAGVSAAKWIAHKAV
+633 
-648 TIAST
+648 
-653 VATTAMSAAQAAL
+653 AT
-666 NFVMSLN
+666 
-673 PITLIIIAIGAL
+673 IIIAGIVAL
-685 VAAIVVLWNKC
+685 IATIVLLWNKC

-704 ALFEGL
+704 SLFEGL
-710 KQAWDATVQ
+710 KQAWNATVQ

-733 AAVEGVK
+733 VAVEGVK
-740 TIWQGIC
+740 NIWQGIC

-766 VWKTAFEVVVNAIMA
+766 VWKTAFEVVVNVIMA

-795 IIVDFIKLVWEGWKN
+795 VIVDFIKLVWEGWKN

-902 WNGIK
+902 WDGIK

-977 KGIVDNSSGENVVIY
+977 KGIVDNSSDGNVVIY

>member
-7 RIGANSSEFQK
+7 RIGANSSQFQK
-18 QMSEVTRQ
+18 QMAEVTRQ

-48 DQLAAKQRELTAKI
+48 EQLAAKQKELTSKI

-80 STIDKQKEKQSELA
+80 ATIDKQKEKQSELA
-94 KKIEEVS
+94 RKIEEVS

-117 TKKLGDELKN
+117 TKKLGDELKD

-138 IESSNNQL
+138 IESSNNKL

-190 DASGKASDKLKPV
+190 EASGKASDKLKPV

-234 TEVSYDSMKKS
+234 TEVSYDNMKKS
-245 IIDLS
+245 IVDLS

-263 VYNAISAGQSTG
+263 VYNAISAGQSTA
-275 DAVNFVTNS
+275 DAVNFVTES

-295 GQSLDVLTTIM
+295 GQSLDILTTIL
-306 NAYGLKADQV
+306 NAYGLEASEV
-316 GMVSDTLVQI
+316 TNVSDILVQT

-337 SATMGKIIPTANS
+337 ASSMGKIIPAANS
-350 MGVSLDQLGAGYA
+350 VNVNLEQLGTGYA
-363 LMTSKGIAT
+363 LMTAKGIAT
-372 AETTTYMNSLLNELG
+372 AETTTYMNSMLNELSDSGSTVAGILKEKTG
-387 KSGTKASEALKKGT
+387 KSFAELMESGTS
-401 GKTFQEL
+401 
-408 TEGGYPLGD
+408 LGD
-417 VLVMLEKEAKRS
+417 AMAILEQEANNS
-429 RVSLADMFGSAEAGK
+429 GLAMSELWSSSEAGK

-450 TDSGDAF
+450 TDAGQAF
-457 NSLLE
+457 NSTLS
-462 DMENSLGA
+462 DMQNSAGA
-470 TDAAFEKV
+470 TDTAFEKV

-503 LAPITSIVAEGF
+503 LAPVTSMVAEGF

-522 SSLSTEQLKTIA
+522 SNLSSEQLKTIA
-534 GVGAGI
+534 GIGAG
-540 ITLNLALGAFSKLT
+540 
-554 KGISNTVKAYK
+554 
-565 DIKEFGGKALDVV
+565 VV
-578 KNFGSKALD
+578 
-587 GAKAAGNFATS
+587 
-598 IGKNMVSATIN
+598 
-609 GAKAVGNLA
+609 A
-618 LNLGKATVAFAKSAV
+618 LNLVLGAVSKVTNSISSVVKGIESIKTAFNSLKKIGLAVKAFALANP
-633 QAGVSAAKWIAHKAV
+633 AA
-648 TIAST
+648 
-653 VATTAMSAAQAAL
+653 
-666 NFVMSLN
+666 
-673 PITLIIIAIGAL
+673 IIIAGIVAL
-685 VAAIVVLWNKC
+685 IATIVLLWNRC

-704 ALFEGL
+704 TLFEGL

-740 TIWQGIC
+740 NIWQGIC

-766 VWKTAFEVVVNAIMA
+766 VWKTAFEVVVNVIMA

-795 IIVDFIKLVWEGWKN
+795 VIVDFIKLVWEGWKN
-810 IFQSVGNIIQGI
+810 IFQSVGNVIQGI

-832 IWEGI
+832 IWEGR

-853 SVGNSIRSVWNGL
+853 SVGNSIMSVWNGL

-902 WNGIK
+902 WDGIK

-946 VLGGVGVGDA
+946 VLGGIGVGDA

-965 AVVPLDEMYRNI
+965 AIVPLDEMYRNI
-977 KGIVDNSSGENVVIY
+977 KGIVDNSSEGNIVIY
-992 LTNTTELDGEVISSK
+992 LTNTTKLDSEVISSK

>member
-34 GVASQKAKLFGTAQ
+34 GLASQKAMLFGTAQ
-48 DQLAAKQRELTAKI
+48 DQLAAKQKELTAKI

-74 RVLNIN
+74 RVANIN

-108 KTTGKNSEE
+108 KKTGKNSEE
-117 TKKLGDELKN
+117 TKKLGDELKD
-127 LKEEYAKNEKA
+127 LKEKYAKNEKA

-161 QNQKALEDV
+161 QNQRALEDL
-170 NKEISNSKIDKLAE
+170 NKEISNVKLDELAE
-184 NFDKVS
+184 KFENVGEKATDIGSKMSVVSAGIVGAGTALGKMAFDTEQDLS
-190 DASGKASDKLKPV
+190 TLGGKLGLTAEEAESLKEIAKKLYNDGFGESLEECVNDVVVLQQNIK
-203 STAIAGLGTASI
+203 STADMTNEQKGKLLEQI
-215 AASITF
+215 
-221 EDSMAKVSTIADE
+221 STIKTLFGVE
-234 TEVSYDSMKKS
+234 SEEITKT
-245 IIDLS
+245 LS
-250 NQTGISANDIADN
+250 NMLANGVINNLDEGLDLITKGFQEGLN
-263 VYNAISAGQSTG
+263 SGG
-275 DAVNFVTNS
+275 D
-284 TKLAKAGFAEA
+284 L
-295 GQSLDVLTTIM
+295 LDVLYEYSPQFKKLGLDGKEALSYIDSGLDAGGYNADKMADALKELSIRVIDGSNTTKEGFELIGK
-306 NAYGLKADQV
+306 NADEMAKKFAAGGDTAQKALEETIDGLKNMKDPIEQDLAGVNLFGTMWEDSSKDAILAMAD
-316 GMVSDTLVQI
+316 I
-326 QNKGKTTVAEL
+326 
-337 SATMGKIIPTANS
+337 
-350 MGVSLDQLGAGYA
+350 
-363 LMTSKGIAT
+363 
-372 AETTTYMNSLLNELG
+372 
-387 KSGTKASEALKKGT
+387 GT
-401 GKTFQEL
+401 GLGDITGATQKAGEEFNNSIGKQFDSVLREAKEACLPFGQEL
-408 TEGGYPLGD
+408 
-417 VLVMLEKEAKRS
+417 
-429 RVSLADMFGSAEAGK
+429 
-444 AALVLA
+444 
-450 TDSGDAF
+450 
-457 NSLLE
+457 
-462 DMENSLGA
+462 
-470 TDAAFEKV
+470 
-478 NNTTGNKLKQSLNEV
+478 
-493 KNSAINMGDT
+493 
-503 LAPITSIVAEGF
+503 
-515 SKITGML
+515 
-522 SSLSTEQLKTIA
+522 
-534 GVGAGI
+534 
-540 ITLNLALGAFSKLT
+540 LNLAKVALPMLKDILNDVTKFLNGLSDEGRKTILSIAGIVTAIGPTLVMLGAFSK
-554 KGISNTVKAYK
+554 GISNIINGYK
-565 DIKEFGGKALDVV
+565 DMKEFGGKAIDIV
-578 KNFGSKALD
+578 KDFGSKA
-587 GAKAAGNFATS
+587 
-598 IGKNMVSATIN
+598 IN
-609 GAKAVGNLA
+609 GTKAVGDFA
-618 LNLGKATVAFAKSAV
+618 LNLGKTALEFGKTSV
-633 QAGVSAAKWIAHKAV
+633 QAGISAVKFVAHKAV

-747 DFFKLIWQG
+747 DLFKLIWQG

-766 VWKTAFEVVVNAIMA
+766 VWKTAFEVIVNVIKA

-787 NAIKFAWQ
+787 DAIKFAWQ
-795 IIVDFIKLVWEGWKN
+795 VLVDFIKLIWDGWKN

-977 KGIVDNSSGENVVIY
+977 KGIVDNSSDGNVVIN

>member
-1 MAGTNI
+1 MAGANI
-7 RIGANSSEFQK
+7 KIGANSSQFQK
-18 QMSEVTRQ
+18 QMAEVTRQ

-48 DQLAAKQRELTAKI
+48 EQLAAKQKELTSKI

-80 STIDKQKEKQSELA
+80 ATIDKQKEKQSELA
-94 KKIEEVS
+94 RKIEEVS

-117 TKKLGDELKN
+117 TKKLGDELKD

-138 IESSNNQL
+138 IESSNNKL

-190 DASGKASDKLKPV
+190 EASGKASDKLKPV
-203 STAIAGLGTASI
+203 STTIAGLGTASI

-234 TEVSYDSMKKS
+234 TEVSYNNMKKS
-245 IIDLS
+245 IVDLS

-263 VYNAISAGQSTG
+263 VYNAISAGQSTA
-275 DAVNFVTNS
+275 DAVNFVTES

-295 GQSLDVLTTIM
+295 GQSLDILTTIL
-306 NAYGLKADQV
+306 NAYGLEASEV
-316 GMVSDTLVQI
+316 TNVSDILVQT

-337 SATMGKIIPTANS
+337 ASSMGKIIPTANS
-350 MGVSLDQLGAGYA
+350 VNVNLEQLGTGYA
-363 LMTSKGIAT
+363 LMTAKGIAT
-372 AETTTYMNSLLNELG
+372 AETTTYMNSMLNELSDSGSTVASILKEKTG
-387 KSGTKASEALKKGT
+387 KSFAELMESGTS
-401 GKTFQEL
+401 
-408 TEGGYPLGD
+408 LGD
-417 VLVMLEKEAKRS
+417 SMAIIEQEANNS
-429 RVSLADMFGSAEAGK
+429 GLAMSELWSSSEAGK

-450 TDSGDAF
+450 TDAGQAF
-457 NSLLE
+457 NSTLS
-462 DMENSLGA
+462 DMQNSAGA
-470 TDAAFEKV
+470 TDTAFEKV

-503 LAPITSIVAEGF
+503 LAPVTSMVAEGF

-522 SSLSTEQLKTIA
+522 SNLSSEQLKTIA
-534 GVGAGI
+534 GIGAGV
-540 ITLNLALGAFSKLT
+540 ITINVALGAFSKLT

-578 KNFGSKALD
+578 KNFGAKALD
-587 GAKAAGNFATS
+587 GAKSVGNF
-598 IGKNMVSATIN
+598 
-609 GAKAVGNLA
+609 A
-618 LNLGKATVAFAKSAV
+618 LNLGKASVEFAKSAT
-633 QAGVSAAKWIAHKAV
+633 QAGISAAKWIAHKAV

-673 PITLIIIAIGAL
+673 PITLIITGITALIAS
-685 VAAIVVLWNKC
+685 IVVLWNKC

-704 ALFEGL
+704 SLFEGL
-710 KQAWDATVQ
+710 KQAWNATLQ

-724 WDWFVGLWN
+724 WDCFTELWN
-733 AAVEGVK
+733 ASIE
-740 TIWQGIC
+740 
-747 DFFKLIWQG
+747 
-756 VCAYFEFVWN
+756 
-766 VWKTAFEVVVNAIMA
+766 
-781 IWQGIC
+781 
-787 NAIKFAWQ
+787 AIKN
-795 IIVDFIKLVWEGWKN
+795 IWK
-810 IFQSVGNIIQGI
+810 
-822 WQGLCNTIKS
+822 GLCNTIKS
-832 IWEGI
+832 VWEGI
-837 VNTIKSLWNG
+837 VNNIKSSWNG

-902 WNGIK
+902 WDGIK

-946 VLGGVGVGDA
+946 VLGGIGVGDA

-977 KGIVDNSSGENVVIY
+977 KGIVDNSSEGNIVIY
-992 LTNTTELDGEVISSK
+992 LTNTTKLDSEVISSK

>member
-1 MAGTNI
+1 MAGANI
-7 RIGANSSEFQK
+7 KIGANSSQFQK
-18 QMSEVTRQ
+18 QMAEVTRQ

-48 DQLAAKQRELTAKI
+48 EQLAAKQKELTSKI

-80 STIDKQKEKQSELA
+80 ATIDKQKEKQSELA
-94 KKIEEVS
+94 RKIEEVS

-117 TKKLGDELKN
+117 TKKLGDELKD

-138 IESSNNQL
+138 IESSNNKL

-190 DASGKASDKLKPV
+190 EASGKASDKLKPA
-203 STAIAGLGTASI
+203 STVVAGLGTASI

-263 VYNAISAGQSTG
+263 VYNAISAGQSTA
-275 DAVNFVTNS
+275 DAVNFVTES

-295 GQSLDVLTTIM
+295 GQSLDILTTIL
-306 NAYGLKADQV
+306 NAYGLEASEV
-316 GMVSDTLVQI
+316 TNVSDILVQT

-337 SATMGKIIPTANS
+337 ASSMGKIIPTANS
-350 MGVSLDQLGAGYA
+350 VNVNLEQLGTGYA
-363 LMTSKGIAT
+363 LMTAKGIAT
-372 AETTTYMNSLLNELG
+372 AETTTYMNSMLNELSDSGSTVASILKEKTG
-387 KSGTKASEALKKGT
+387 KSFAELMESGTS
-401 GKTFQEL
+401 
-408 TEGGYPLGD
+408 LGD
-417 VLVMLEKEAKRS
+417 SMAIIEQEANNS
-429 RVSLADMFGSAEAGK
+429 GLAMSELWSSSEAGK

-450 TDSGDAF
+450 TDAGQAF
-457 NSLLE
+457 NSTLS
-462 DMENSLGA
+462 DMQNSAGA
-470 TDAAFEKV
+470 TDTAFEKV

-503 LAPITSIVAEGF
+503 LAPVTSMVAEGF

-522 SSLSTEQLKTIA
+522 SNLSSEQLKTIA
-534 GVGAGI
+534 VIGAG
-540 ITLNLALGAFSKLT
+540 
-554 KGISNTVKAYK
+554 
-565 DIKEFGGKALDVV
+565 VV
-578 KNFGSKALD
+578 
-587 GAKAAGNFATS
+587 
-598 IGKNMVSATIN
+598 
-609 GAKAVGNLA
+609 A
-618 LNLGKATVAFAKSAV
+618 LNLVLGAVSKVTNSISSVVKGIESIKTAFNSLKKIGLAVKAFALANP
-633 QAGVSAAKWIAHKAV
+633 
-648 TIAST
+648 
-653 VATTAMSAAQAAL
+653 AT
-666 NFVMSLN
+666 
-673 PITLIIIAIGAL
+673 IIIAGIVAL
-685 VAAIVVLWNKC
+685 IATIVLLWNKC

-704 ALFEGL
+704 TLFEGL

-733 AAVEGVK
+733 VAVEGVK
-740 TIWQGIC
+740 NIWQGIC

-766 VWKTAFEVVVNAIMA
+766 VWKTAFEVVVNVIMA

-795 IIVDFIKLVWEGWKN
+795 VIVDFIKLVWEGWKN

-853 SVGNSIRSVWNGL
+853 SVGNSIMSVWNGL

-902 WNGIK
+902 WDGIK

-946 VLGGVGVGDA
+946 VLGGIGVGDA

-965 AVVPLDEMYRNI
+965 AIVPLDEMYRNI
-977 KGIVDNSSGENVVIY
+977 KGIVDNSSEGNIVIY
-992 LTNTTELDGEVISSK
+992 LTNTTKLDSEVISSK

>member
-7 RIGANSSEFQK
+7 RIGANSSQFQK
-18 QMSEVTRQ
+18 QMAEVTRQ

-48 DQLAAKQRELTAKI
+48 EQLAAKQKELTSKI

-80 STIDKQKEKQSELA
+80 ATIDKQKEKQSELA
-94 KKIEEVS
+94 RKIEEVS

-117 TKKLGDELKN
+117 TKKLGDELKD

-138 IESSNNQL
+138 IESSNNKL

-190 DASGKASDKLKPV
+190 EASGKASDKLKPV

-234 TEVSYDSMKKS
+234 TEVSYDNMKKS
-245 IIDLS
+245 IVDLS

-263 VYNAISAGQSTG
+263 VYNAISAGQSTA
-275 DAVNFVTNS
+275 DAVNFVTES

-295 GQSLDVLTTIM
+295 GQSLDILTTIL
-306 NAYGLKADQV
+306 NAYGLEASEV
-316 GMVSDTLVQI
+316 TNVSDILVQT

-337 SATMGKIIPTANS
+337 ASSMGKIIPAANS
-350 MGVSLDQLGAGYA
+350 VNVNLEQLGTGYA
-363 LMTSKGIAT
+363 LMTAKGIAT
-372 AETTTYMNSLLNELG
+372 AETTTYMNSMLNELSDSGSTVAGILKEKTG
-387 KSGTKASEALKKGT
+387 KSFAELMESGTS
-401 GKTFQEL
+401 
-408 TEGGYPLGD
+408 LGD
-417 VLVMLEKEAKRS
+417 AMAILEQEANNS
-429 RVSLADMFGSAEAGK
+429 GLAMSELWSSSEAGK

-450 TDSGDAF
+450 TDAGQAF
-457 NSLLE
+457 NSTLS
-462 DMENSLGA
+462 DMQNSAGA
-470 TDAAFEKV
+470 TDTAFEKV

-503 LAPITSIVAEGF
+503 LAPVTSMVAEGF

-522 SSLSTEQLKTIA
+522 SNLSSEQLKTIA
-534 GVGAGI
+534 GIGAG
-540 ITLNLALGAFSKLT
+540 
-554 KGISNTVKAYK
+554 
-565 DIKEFGGKALDVV
+565 VV
-578 KNFGSKALD
+578 
-587 GAKAAGNFATS
+587 
-598 IGKNMVSATIN
+598 
-609 GAKAVGNLA
+609 A
-618 LNLGKATVAFAKSAV
+618 LNLVLGAVSKVTNSISSVVKGIESIKTAFNSLKKIGLAVKAFALANP
-633 QAGVSAAKWIAHKAV
+633 AA
-648 TIAST
+648 
-653 VATTAMSAAQAAL
+653 
-666 NFVMSLN
+666 
-673 PITLIIIAIGAL
+673 IIIAGIVAL
-685 VAAIVVLWNKC
+685 IATIVLLWNRC

-704 ALFEGL
+704 TLFEGL

-740 TIWQGIC
+740 NIWQGIC

-766 VWKTAFEVVVNAIMA
+766 VWKTAFEVVVNVIMA

-795 IIVDFIKLVWEGWKN
+795 VIVDFIKLVWEGWKN
-810 IFQSVGNIIQGI
+810 IFQSVGNVIQGI

-853 SVGNSIRSVWNGL
+853 SVGNSIMSVWNGL

-902 WNGIK
+902 WDGIK

-946 VLGGVGVGDA
+946 VLGGIGVGDA

-965 AVVPLDEMYRNI
+965 AIVPLDEMYRNI
-977 KGIVDNSSGENVVIY
+977 KGIVDNSSEGNIVIY
-992 LTNTTELDGEVISSK
+992 LTNTTKLDSEVISSK

>member
-1 MAGTNI
+1 MAGASI
-7 RIGANSSEFQK
+7 KIGASSSEFQK

-26 LKLVSSEC
+26 LKLLSSEC

-48 DQLAAKQRELTAKI
+48 EQLAVKQKELTAKI

-80 STIDKQKEKQSELA
+80 TAIDRQKEKQSELA

-117 TKKLGDELKN
+117 TKKLGDELKE
-127 LKEEYAKNEKA
+127 LKEEYAKNEKV

-146 VNATT
+146 VNAVT

-161 QNQKALEDV
+161 QNQKALEDI
-170 NKEISNSKIDKLAE
+170 NKEIANSKIDKLAE
-184 NFDKVS
+184 NFDKAS
-190 DASGKASDKLKPV
+190 EASGKISDKLKPV
-203 STAIAGLGTASI
+203 STTIAGLGTASV

-234 TEVSYDSMKKS
+234 TEVSYDDMKKS

-263 VYNAISAGQSTG
+263 VYNAISAGQSTAN
-275 DAVNFVTNS
+275 AVGFVTES

-295 GQSLDVLTTIM
+295 GQSLDILTTIL
-306 NAYGLKADQV
+306 NAYGLEASEV
-316 GMVSDTLVQI
+316 TNVSDILVQT

-337 SATMGKIIPTANS
+337 ASSMGKIIPTANS
-350 MGVSLDQLGAGYA
+350 VNVNLGQLGTGYA
-363 LMTSKGIAT
+363 LMTAKGIAT
-372 AETTTYMNSLLNELG
+372 AETTTYMNSMLNELSDSGSTVASILKEKTG
-387 KSGTKASEALKKGT
+387 KSFAELMESGTS
-401 GKTFQEL
+401 
-408 TEGGYPLGD
+408 LGD
-417 VLVMLEKEAKRS
+417 AMAIIEQEANNS
-429 RVSLADMFGSAEAGK
+429 GLAMSELWSSSEAGK

-450 TDSGDAF
+450 TDAGQAF
-457 NSLLE
+457 NSTLS
-462 DMENSLGA
+462 DMQNSAGA
-470 TDAAFEKV
+470 TDTAFEKV

-503 LAPITSIVAEGF
+503 LAPVTSMVAEGF

-522 SSLSTEQLKTIA
+522 SNLSSEQLKTIA
-534 GVGAGI
+534 GIGAGV
-540 ITLNLALGAFSKLT
+540 ITINVALGAFSKLT

-578 KNFGSKALD
+578 KNFGAKALD
-587 GAKAAGNFATS
+587 GAKSVGNF
-598 IGKNMVSATIN
+598 
-609 GAKAVGNLA
+609 A
-618 LNLGKATVAFAKSAV
+618 LNLGKASVEFAKSAT
-633 QAGVSAAKWIAHKAV
+633 QAGISAAKWIAHKAV

-673 PITLIIIAIGAL
+673 PITLIIIGITAL
-685 VAAIVVLWNKC
+685 IAAIVLLWNKC

-710 KQAWDATVQ
+710 KQAWGATVQ

-733 AAVEGVK
+733 VAVEGVK
-740 TIWQGIC
+740 
-747 DFFKLIWQG
+747 
-756 VCAYFEFVWN
+756 N
-766 VWKTAFEVVVNAIMA
+766 

-787 NAIKFAWQ
+787 NA
-795 IIVDFIKLVWEGWKN
+795 
-810 IFQSVGNIIQGI
+810 
-822 WQGLCNTIKS
+822 IKS

-902 WNGIK
+902 WDGIK

-946 VLGGVGVGDA
+946 VLGGIGVGDA

-977 KGIVDNSSGENVVIY
+977 KGIVDNSSEGNIVIY
-992 LTNTTELDGEVISSK
+992 LTNTTKLDSEVISSK

>member
-1 MAGTNI
+1 
-7 RIGANSSEFQK
+7 
-18 QMSEVTRQ
+18 
-26 LKLVSSEC
+26 
-34 GVASQKAKLFGTAQ
+34 
-48 DQLAAKQRELTAKI
+48 
-62 QAQTQMMKLHQD
+62 
-74 RVLNIN
+74 
-80 STIDKQKEKQSELA
+80 
-94 KKIEEVS
+94 
-101 KKHEESI
+101 
-108 KTTGKNSEE
+108 
-117 TKKLGDELKN
+117 
-127 LKEEYAKNEKA
+127 
-138 IESSNNQL
+138 
-146 VNATT
+146 
-151 KMNNTEKAML
+151 
-161 QNQKALEDV
+161 
-170 NKEISNSKIDKLAE
+170 
-184 NFDKVS
+184 
-190 DASGKASDKLKPV
+190 
-203 STAIAGLGTASI
+203 
-215 AASITF
+215 
-221 EDSMAKVSTIADE
+221 MAKVSTIADE

-250 NQTGISANDIADN
+250 DQTGISANDIADN
-263 VYNAISAGQSTG
+263 VYNAISAGQSTA
-275 DAVNFVTNS
+275 DAVNFVTES

-295 GQSLDVLTTIM
+295 GQSLDILTTIL
-306 NAYGLKADQV
+306 NAYGLEASEV
-316 GMVSDTLVQI
+316 TNVSDILVQT

-337 SATMGKIIPTANS
+337 ASSMGKIIPTANS
-350 MGVSLDQLGAGYA
+350 VNVNLEQLGTGYA
-363 LMTSKGIAT
+363 LMTAKGIAT
-372 AETTTYMNSLLNELG
+372 AETTTYMNSMLNELSDSGSTVASILKEKTG
-387 KSGTKASEALKKGT
+387 KSFAELMESGTS
-401 GKTFQEL
+401 
-408 TEGGYPLGD
+408 LGD
-417 VLVMLEKEAKRS
+417 AMAIIEQKANNS
-429 RVSLADMFGSAEAGK
+429 GLAMSELWSSSEAGK

-450 TDSGDAF
+450 TDAGQAF
-457 NSLLE
+457 NSTLS
-462 DMENSLGA
+462 DMQNSAGA
-470 TDAAFEKV
+470 TDTAFEKV

-503 LAPITSIVAEGF
+503 LAPVTSMVAEGF

-522 SSLSTEQLKTIA
+522 SNLSSEQLKTIA
-534 GVGAGI
+534 VIGAG
-540 ITLNLALGAFSKLT
+540 
-554 KGISNTVKAYK
+554 
-565 DIKEFGGKALDVV
+565 VV
-578 KNFGSKALD
+578 
-587 GAKAAGNFATS
+587 
-598 IGKNMVSATIN
+598 
-609 GAKAVGNLA
+609 A
-618 LNLGKATVAFAKSAV
+618 LNLVLGAVSKVTNSISSVVKGIESIKTAFNSLKKIGLAVKAFALANP
-633 QAGVSAAKWIAHKAV
+633 
-648 TIAST
+648 
-653 VATTAMSAAQAAL
+653 AT
-666 NFVMSLN
+666 
-673 PITLIIIAIGAL
+673 IIIAGIVAL
-685 VAAIVVLWNKC
+685 IATIVLLWNKC

-704 ALFEGL
+704 TLFEGL

-740 TIWQGIC
+740 NIWQGIC

-766 VWKTAFEVVVNAIMA
+766 VWKTAFEVVVNVIMA

-795 IIVDFIKLVWEGWKN
+795 VIVDFIKLVWEGWKN

-853 SVGNSIRSVWNGL
+853 SVGNSIMSVWNGL

-902 WNGIK
+902 WDGIK

-946 VLGGVGVGDA
+946 VLGGIGVGDA

-965 AVVPLDEMYRNI
+965 AIVPLDEMYRNI
-977 KGIVDNSSGENVVIY
+977 KGIVDNSSEGNIVIY
-992 LTNTTELDGEVISSK
+992 LTNTTKLDSEVISSK

>member
-7 RIGANSSEFQK
+7 RIGANSSQFQK
-18 QMSEVTRQ
+18 QMAEVTRQ

-48 DQLAAKQRELTAKI
+48 EQLAAKQKELTSKI

-80 STIDKQKEKQSELA
+80 ATIDKQKEKQSELA
-94 KKIEEVS
+94 RKIEEVS

-117 TKKLGDELKN
+117 TKKLGDELKD

-138 IESSNNQL
+138 IESSNNKL

-190 DASGKASDKLKPV
+190 EASGKASDKLKPV

-234 TEVSYDSMKKS
+234 TEVSYDNMKKS
-245 IIDLS
+245 IVDLS

-263 VYNAISAGQSTG
+263 VYNAISAGQSTA
-275 DAVNFVTNS
+275 DAVNFVTES

-295 GQSLDVLTTIM
+295 GQSLDILTTIL
-306 NAYGLKADQV
+306 NAYGLEASEV
-316 GMVSDTLVQI
+316 TNVSDILVQT

-337 SATMGKIIPTANS
+337 ASSMGKIIPAANS
-350 MGVSLDQLGAGYA
+350 VNVNLEQLGTGYA
-363 LMTSKGIAT
+363 LMTAKGIAT
-372 AETTTYMNSLLNELG
+372 AETTTYMNSMLNELSDSGSTVAGILKEKTG
-387 KSGTKASEALKKGT
+387 KSFAELMESGTS
-401 GKTFQEL
+401 
-408 TEGGYPLGD
+408 LGD
-417 VLVMLEKEAKRS
+417 AMAILEQEANNS
-429 RVSLADMFGSAEAGK
+429 GLAMSELWSSSEAGK

-450 TDSGDAF
+450 TDAGQAF
-457 NSLLE
+457 NSTLS
-462 DMENSLGA
+462 DMQNSAGA
-470 TDAAFEKV
+470 TDTAFEKV

-503 LAPITSIVAEGF
+503 LAPVTSMVAEGF

-522 SSLSTEQLKTIA
+522 SNLSSEQLKTIA
-534 GVGAGI
+534 GIGAG
-540 ITLNLALGAFSKLT
+540 
-554 KGISNTVKAYK
+554 
-565 DIKEFGGKALDVV
+565 VV
-578 KNFGSKALD
+578 
-587 GAKAAGNFATS
+587 
-598 IGKNMVSATIN
+598 
-609 GAKAVGNLA
+609 A
-618 LNLGKATVAFAKSAV
+618 LNLVLGAVSKVTNSISSVVKGIESIKTAFNSLKKIGLAVKAFALANP
-633 QAGVSAAKWIAHKAV
+633 AA
-648 TIAST
+648 
-653 VATTAMSAAQAAL
+653 
-666 NFVMSLN
+666 
-673 PITLIIIAIGAL
+673 IIIAGIVAL
-685 VAAIVVLWNKC
+685 IATIVLLWNRC

-704 ALFEGL
+704 TLFEGL

-724 WDWFVGLWN
+724 WDWFVVLWN

-740 TIWQGIC
+740 NIWQGIC

-766 VWKTAFEVVVNAIMA
+766 VWKTAFEVVVNVIMA

-795 IIVDFIKLVWEGWKN
+795 VIVDFIKLVWEGWKN
-810 IFQSVGNIIQGI
+810 IFQSVGNVIQGI

-853 SVGNSIRSVWNGL
+853 SVGNSIMSVWNGL

-902 WNGIK
+902 WDGIK

-946 VLGGVGVGDA
+946 VLGGIGVGDA

-965 AVVPLDEMYRNI
+965 AIVPLDEMYRNI
-977 KGIVDNSSGENVVIY
+977 KGIVDNSSEGNIVIY
-992 LTNTTELDGEVISSK
+992 LTNTTKLDSEVISSK

>member
-1 MAGTNI
+1 MAGANI
-7 RIGANSSEFQK
+7 KIGANSSQFQK
-18 QMSEVTRQ
+18 QMAEVTRQ

-48 DQLAAKQRELTAKI
+48 EQLAAKQKELTSKI

-80 STIDKQKEKQSELA
+80 ATIDKQKEKQSELA
-94 KKIEEVS
+94 RKIEEVS

-108 KTTGKNSEE
+108 KTTEKNSEE
-117 TKKLGDELKN
+117 TKKLGDELKD

-138 IESSNNQL
+138 IESSNNKL

-161 QNQKALEDV
+161 QNQQALEDV

-190 DASGKASDKLKPV
+190 EASGKASDKLKPV
-203 STAIAGLGTASI
+203 STTIAGLGTASI

-234 TEVSYDSMKKS
+234 TEVSHDNMKKS

-263 VYNAISAGQSTG
+263 VYNAISAGQSTA
-275 DAVNFVTNS
+275 DAVNFVTES

-295 GQSLDVLTTIM
+295 SQSLDILTTIL
-306 NAYGLKADQV
+306 NAYGLEASEV
-316 GMVSDTLVQI
+316 TNVSDILVQT

-337 SATMGKIIPTANS
+337 ASSMGKIIPTANS
-350 MGVSLDQLGAGYA
+350 VNVNLGQLGTGYA
-363 LMTSKGIAT
+363 LMTAKGIAT
-372 AETTTYMNSLLNELG
+372 AETTTYMNSMLNELSDSGSTVASILKEKTG
-387 KSGTKASEALKKGT
+387 KSFAELMESGTS
-401 GKTFQEL
+401 
-408 TEGGYPLGD
+408 LGD
-417 VLVMLEKEAKRS
+417 AMAIIEQEANNS
-429 RVSLADMFGSAEAGK
+429 GLAMSELWSSSEAGK

-450 TDSGDAF
+450 TDAGQAF
-457 NSLLE
+457 NSTLS
-462 DMENSLGA
+462 DMQNSAGA
-470 TDAAFEKV
+470 TDTAFEKV

-503 LAPITSIVAEGF
+503 LAPVTSMVAEGF

-522 SSLSTEQLKTIA
+522 SNLSSEQLKTIA
-534 GVGAGI
+534 GIGAGV
-540 ITLNLALGAFSKLT
+540 ITINVALGAFSKLT

-578 KNFGSKALD
+578 KNFGAKALD
-587 GAKAAGNFATS
+587 GAKSVGNF
-598 IGKNMVSATIN
+598 
-609 GAKAVGNLA
+609 A
-618 LNLGKATVAFAKSAV
+618 LNLGKASVEFAKSAT
-633 QAGVSAAKWIAHKAV
+633 QAGISAAKWIAHKAV

-673 PITLIIIAIGAL
+673 PITLIIIGITAL
-685 VAAIVVLWNKC
+685 IAAIVLLWNKC

-710 KQAWDATVQ
+710 KQAWGATVQ

-733 AAVEGVK
+733 VAVEGVK
-740 TIWQGIC
+740 NIWQGIC

-766 VWKTAFEVVVNAIMA
+766 VWKTAFEVVVNVIMA

-787 NAIKFAWQ
+787 NA
-795 IIVDFIKLVWEGWKN
+795 
-810 IFQSVGNIIQGI
+810 
-822 WQGLCNTIKS
+822 IKS

-853 SVGNSIRSVWNGL
+853 SVGNSIGSVWNGL
-866 TSMISSVWNGVVN
+866 TSMISFVWNGVVN

-902 WNGIK
+902 WDGIK

-946 VLGGVGVGDA
+946 VLGGIGVGDA

-977 KGIVDNSSGENVVIY
+977 KGIVDNSSEGNIVIY
-992 LTNTTELDGEVISSK
+992 LTNTTKLDSEVISSK

>member
-1 MAGTNI
+1 MAGANI
-7 RIGANSSEFQK
+7 KIGANSSQFQK
-18 QMSEVTRQ
+18 QMAEVTKQ

-48 DQLAAKQRELTAKI
+48 EQLAAKQKELTSKI

-80 STIDKQKEKQSELA
+80 ATIDKQKEKQSELA
-94 KKIEEVS
+94 RKIEEVS

-117 TKKLGDELKN
+117 TKKLGDELKD

-138 IESSNNQL
+138 IESSNNKL

-190 DASGKASDKLKPV
+190 ESSGKASDKLKPV

-234 TEVSYDSMKKS
+234 TEVSSDSMKKS

-250 NQTGISANDIADN
+250 DQTGISANDIADN
-263 VYNAISAGQSTG
+263 VYNAISAGQSTA
-275 DAVNFVTNS
+275 DAVNFVTES

-295 GQSLDVLTTIM
+295 GQSLDILTTIL
-306 NAYGLKADQV
+306 NAYGLEASEV
-316 GMVSDTLVQI
+316 TNVSDILVQT

-337 SATMGKIIPTANS
+337 ASSMGKIIPTANS
-350 MGVSLDQLGAGYA
+350 VNVNLEQLGTGYA
-363 LMTSKGIAT
+363 LMTAKGIAT
-372 AETTTYMNSLLNELG
+372 AETTTYMNSMLNELSDSGSTVASILKEKTG
-387 KSGTKASEALKKGT
+387 KSFAELMESGTS
-401 GKTFQEL
+401 
-408 TEGGYPLGD
+408 LGD
-417 VLVMLEKEAKRS
+417 SMAIIEQEANNS
-429 RVSLADMFGSAEAGK
+429 GLAMSELWSSSEAGK

-450 TDSGDAF
+450 TDAGQAF
-457 NSLLE
+457 NSTLS
-462 DMENSLGA
+462 DMQNSAGA
-470 TDAAFEKV
+470 TDTAFEKV

-503 LAPITSIVAEGF
+503 LAPVTSMVAEGF

-522 SSLSTEQLKTIA
+522 SNLSSEQLKTIA
-534 GVGAGI
+534 VIGAG
-540 ITLNLALGAFSKLT
+540 
-554 KGISNTVKAYK
+554 
-565 DIKEFGGKALDVV
+565 VV
-578 KNFGSKALD
+578 
-587 GAKAAGNFATS
+587 
-598 IGKNMVSATIN
+598 
-609 GAKAVGNLA
+609 A
-618 LNLGKATVAFAKSAV
+618 LNLVLGAVSKVTNSISSVVKGIESIKTAFNSLKKIGLAVKAFALANP
-633 QAGVSAAKWIAHKAV
+633 
-648 TIAST
+648 
-653 VATTAMSAAQAAL
+653 AT
-666 NFVMSLN
+666 
-673 PITLIIIAIGAL
+673 IIIAGIVAL
-685 VAAIVVLWNKC
+685 IATIVLLWNKC

-704 ALFEGL
+704 TLFEGL

-733 AAVEGVK
+733 VAVEGVK
-740 TIWQGIC
+740 NIWQGIC

-766 VWKTAFEVVVNAIMA
+766 VWKTAFEVVVNVIMA

-795 IIVDFIKLVWEGWKN
+795 VIVDFIKLVWEGWKN

-902 WNGIK
+902 WDGIK

-946 VLGGVGVGDA
+946 VLGGIGVGDA

-977 KGIVDNSSGENVVIY
+977 KGIVDNSSEGNIVIY
-992 LTNTTELDGEVISSK
+992 LTNTTKLDSEVISSK

>member
-48 DQLAAKQRELTAKI
+48 DQLAAKQKELTAKI

-74 RVLNIN
+74 RVVNIN

-117 TKKLGDELKN
+117 SKKLGDELKD

-190 DASGKASDKLKPV
+190 EASGKASDKLKPV
-203 STAIAGLGTASI
+203 STVIAGLGTASV

-250 NQTGISANDIADN
+250 NQTGISVNDIADN

-306 NAYGLKADQV
+306 NAYGLEADQV

-337 SATMGKIIPTANS
+337 ASTMGKIIPTANS

-408 TEGGYPLGD
+408 TELGYPVGD
-417 VLVMLEKEAKRS
+417 VLVMLEKEAKKS
-429 RVSLADMFGSAEAGK
+429 GVSLADMF
-444 AALVLA
+444 
-450 TDSGDAF
+450 
-457 NSLLE
+457 
-462 DMENSLGA
+462 
-470 TDAAFEKV
+470 
-478 NNTTGNKLKQSLNEV
+478 
-493 KNSAINMGDT
+493 
-503 LAPITSIVAEGF
+503 
-515 SKITGML
+515 
-522 SSLSTEQLKTIA
+522 
-534 GVGAGI
+534 
-540 ITLNLALGAFSKLT
+540 
-554 KGISNTVKAYK
+554 
-565 DIKEFGGKALDVV
+565 
-578 KNFGSKALD
+578 
-587 GAKAAGNFATS
+587 
-598 IGKNMVSATIN
+598 
-609 GAKAVGNLA
+609 
-618 LNLGKATVAFAKSAV
+618 
-633 QAGVSAAKWIAHKAV
+633 
-648 TIAST
+648 
-653 VATTAMSAAQAAL
+653 
-666 NFVMSLN
+666 
-673 PITLIIIAIGAL
+673 
-685 VAAIVVLWNKC
+685 
-696 EWFRELCY
+696 
-704 ALFEGL
+704 
-710 KQAWDATVQ
+710 
-719 FFKSC
+719 
-724 WDWFVGLWN
+724 
-733 AAVEGVK
+733 
-740 TIWQGIC
+740 
-747 DFFKLIWQG
+747 
-756 VCAYFEFVWN
+756 
-766 VWKTAFEVVVNAIMA
+766 
-781 IWQGIC
+781 
-787 NAIKFAWQ
+787 
-795 IIVDFIKLVWEGWKN
+795 
-810 IFQSVGNIIQGI
+810 
-822 WQGLCNTIKS
+822 
-832 IWEGI
+832 
-837 VNTIKSLWNG
+837 
-847 FKSIFE
+847 
-853 SVGNSIRSVWNGL
+853 
-866 TSMISSVWNGVVN
+866 
-879 GVKSAWNGIISP
+879 
-891 FQSVVNSIKNI
+891 
-902 WNGIK
+902 
-907 SMFKLPHF
+907 
-915 SITGKFSLS
+915 
-924 PPSIPKVSV
+924 
-933 DWYYNGGIFKSPT
+933 
-946 VLGGVGVGDA
+946 
-956 FNGQGSNAE
+956 
-965 AVVPLDEMYRNI
+965 
-977 KGIVDNSSGENVVIY
+977 
-992 LTNTTELDGEVISSK
+992 
-1007 TTKKVIKGI
+1007 
-1016 GKEKSSRKILS
+1016 
-1027 GGGKLKYV
+1027 

>member
-48 DQLAAKQRELTAKI
+48 DQLAAKQKELTAKI

-74 RVLNIN
+74 RVVNIN

-117 TKKLGDELKN
+117 SKKLGDELKD

-190 DASGKASDKLKPV
+190 EASGKASDKLKPV
-203 STAIAGLGTASI
+203 STVIAGLGTASV

-250 NQTGISANDIADN
+250 NQTGISVNDIADN

-306 NAYGLKADQV
+306 NAYGLEADQV

-337 SATMGKIIPTANS
+337 ASTMGKIIPTANS

-408 TEGGYPLGD
+408 TELGYPVGD
-417 VLVMLEKEAKRS
+417 VLVMLEKEAKKS
-429 RVSLADMFGSAEAGK
+429 GVSLADMFGSAEAGK

-450 TDSGDAF
+450 TDSGEAF

-462 DMENSLGA
+462 DMGNSLGA

-503 LAPITSIVAEGF
+503 LAPITSMVAEGF
-515 SKITGML
+515 RKITGML
-522 SSLSTEQLKTIA
+522 SSLSSEQLKTIA
-534 GVGAGI
+534 VIGAG
-540 ITLNLALGAFSKLT
+540 
-554 KGISNTVKAYK
+554 
-565 DIKEFGGKALDVV
+565 VV
-578 KNFGSKALD
+578 
-587 GAKAAGNFATS
+587 
-598 IGKNMVSATIN
+598 
-609 GAKAVGNLA
+609 A
-618 LNLGKATVAFAKSAV
+618 LNLVLGAVSKVTNSISSVVKGIESIKTAFNSLKKIGLAVKAFALANP
-633 QAGVSAAKWIAHKAV
+633 
-648 TIAST
+648 
-653 VATTAMSAAQAAL
+653 AT
-666 NFVMSLN
+666 
-673 PITLIIIAIGAL
+673 IIIAGIVAL
-685 VAAIVVLWNKC
+685 IATIVLLWNKC

-704 ALFEGL
+704 SLFEGL
-710 KQAWDATVQ
+710 KQAWNATVQ

-740 TIWQGIC
+740 NIWQGIC

-766 VWKTAFEVVVNAIMA
+766 VWKTAFEVVVNVIMA

-787 NAIKFAWQ
+787 NAIQFAWQ
-795 IIVDFIKLVWEGWKN
+795 VIVDFIKLVWEGWKN

-902 WNGIK
+902 WDGIK

-946 VLGGVGVGDA
+946 LLDGVGVGDA

-977 KGIVDNSSGENVVIY
+977 KGIVDNSSNENVVIY

-1016 GKEKSSRKILS
+1016 GREKSSRKILS

>member
-48 DQLAAKQRELTAKI
+48 DQLAVKQKELTAKI
-62 QAQTQMMKLHQD
+62 QAQTQMMKLHQE

-80 STIDKQKEKQSELA
+80 ATIDKQKEKQSELA

-117 TKKLGDELKN
+117 TKKLGDELKE

-161 QNQKALEDV
+161 QNQKALEDI
-170 NKEISNSKIDKLAE
+170 NKEIANSKIDKLAE
-184 NFDKVS
+184 NFEKVS
-190 DASGKASDKLKPV
+190 EASGKASDKLKPV
-203 STAIAGLGTASI
+203 STAIAGAATASV

-234 TEVSYDSMKKS
+234 TEVSYDNMKKS

-263 VYNAISAGQSTG
+263 VYNAISAGQSTA
-275 DAVNFVTNS
+275 DAVNFVTES

-306 NAYGLKADQV
+306 NAYGLEADQV

-337 SATMGKIIPTANS
+337 ASTMGKIIPTANS

-417 VLVMLEKEAKRS
+417 VLVMLEKEAKKS
-429 RVSLADMFGSAEAGK
+429 GVSLADMFGSAEAGK

-462 DMENSLGA
+462 DMGNSLGA

-503 LAPITSIVAEGF
+503 LAPVTSMVAEGF

-522 SSLSTEQLKTIA
+522 SNLSSEQLKTIA
-534 GVGAGI
+534 GIGAGV
-540 ITLNLALGAFSKLT
+540 ITLNVALGAFSKLT
-554 KGISNTVKAYK
+554 KGISTVVKGIKSIKTAFNAIKTIGVAVKA
-565 DIKEFGGKALDVV
+565 FAL
-578 KNFGSKALD
+578 A
-587 GAKAAGNFATS
+587 
-598 IGKNMVSATIN
+598 
-609 GAKAVGNLA
+609 
-618 LNLGKATVAFAKSAV
+618 
-633 QAGVSAAKWIAHKAV
+633 
-648 TIAST
+648 
-653 VATTAMSAAQAAL
+653 
-666 NFVMSLN
+666 N
-673 PITLIIIAIGAL
+673 PVTLIIAGIVALIAVIAM
-685 VAAIVVLWNKC
+685 LWNKC

-704 ALFEGL
+704 SLFEGL
-710 KQAWDATVQ
+710 KQAWDATLQ

-724 WDWFVGLWN
+724 WDWFTGLWN
-733 AAVEGVK
+733 AAIEGIK
-740 TIWQGIC
+740 NIWQSIC

-756 VCAYFEFVWN
+756 VCLYFETVWN
-766 VWKTAFEVVVNAIMA
+766 VWKTAFEVVVNVIKT

-787 NAIKFAWQ
+787 NALKFAWQ
-795 IIVDFIKLVWEGWKN
+795 VIVDFIKQVWEGWKN

-832 IWEGI
+832 VWEGI
-837 VNTIKSLWNG
+837 VNTVKSLWNG

-853 SVGNSIRSVWNGL
+853 TVGNSIRSVWQGL
-866 TSMISSVWNGVVN
+866 TNTISSVWNGVVN

-891 FQSVVNSIKNI
+891 FKSVVNTITNI
-902 WNGIK
+902 WDGIK

-946 VLGGVGVGDA
+946 VLGGIGVGDA

-977 KGIVDNSSGENVVIY
+977 KGIVDNSSEGNIVIY
-992 LTNTTELDGEVISSK
+992 LTNTTELDSEVISSK

-1016 GKEKSSRKILS
+1016 CKEKSSRKILS

>member
-117 TKKLGDELKN
+117 TKKLGDELN
-127 LKEEYAKNEKA
+127 DLKEKYAKNEKA
-138 IESSNNQL
+138 IESSNNEL

-151 KMNNTEKAML
+151 KMNNTEKNIL
-161 QNQKALEDV
+161 RNQKALEDL

-190 DASGKASDKLKPV
+190 EASGKASDKLKPV

-401 GKTFQEL
+401 GKTFQQL

-429 RVSLADMFGSAEAGK
+429 GVSLADMFGSAEAGK

-565 DIKEFGGKALDVV
+565 DIKEFGSKALDVV

-587 GAKAAGNFATS
+587 
-598 IGKNMVSATIN
+598 

-733 AAVEGVK
+733 SAVEGVK
-740 TIWQGIC
+740 NIWQGIC

-766 VWKTAFEVVVNAIMA
+766 VWKTAFEVVVNVIMA

-787 NAIKFAWQ
+787 DAIKFAWQ
-795 IIVDFIKLVWEGWKN
+795 VIVDFIKLVWEGWKN

-946 VLGGVGVGDA
+946 VLGGVGIGDA

-977 KGIVDNSSGENVVIY
+977 KGIVDNSSDGNVVIY

-1016 GKEKSSRKILS
+1016 VKEKSSRKILS

>member
-48 DQLAAKQRELTAKI
+48 DQLAAKQKELTAKI
-62 QAQTQMMKLHQD
+62 QAQTQMMKLHQE

-80 STIDKQKEKQSELA
+80 ATIDKQKEKQSELA

-117 TKKLGDELKN
+117 TKKLGDELKE

-161 QNQKALEDV
+161 QNQKALEDI
-170 NKEISNSKIDKLAE
+170 NKEIANSKIDKLAE
-184 NFDKVS
+184 NFEKVS
-190 DASGKASDKLKPV
+190 EASGKASDKLKPV
-203 STAIAGLGTASI
+203 STAIAGAATASV

-234 TEVSYDSMKKS
+234 TEVSYDNMKKS

-263 VYNAISAGQSTG
+263 VYNAISAGQSTA
-275 DAVNFVTNS
+275 DAVNFVTES

-295 GQSLDVLTTIM
+295 GQSLDILTTIL
-306 NAYGLKADQV
+306 NAYGLEASEV
-316 GMVSDTLVQI
+316 TNVSDILVQT

-337 SATMGKIIPTANS
+337 ASSMGKIIPTANS
-350 MGVSLDQLGAGYA
+350 VNVNLEQLGTGYA

-372 AETTTYMNSLLNELG
+372 AETTTYMNSMLNELSDSGSTVAGILKEKTG
-387 KSGTKASEALKKGT
+387 KSFA
-401 GKTFQEL
+401 EL
-408 TEGGYPLGD
+408 MESGVSLGD
-417 VLVMLEKEAKRS
+417 AMAILEQEANNS
-429 RVSLADMFGSAEAGK
+429 GLAMSELWSSSEAGK

-450 TDSGDAF
+450 TDAGQAF
-457 NSLLE
+457 NSTLS
-462 DMENSLGA
+462 DMQNSAGA
-470 TDAAFEKV
+470 TDTAFEKV

-503 LAPITSIVAEGF
+503 LAPITSMVAEGF

-522 SSLSTEQLKTIA
+522 SNLSSEQLKTIA
-534 GVGAGI
+534 GIGAGV
-540 ITLNLALGAFSKLT
+540 ITLNVALGAFSKLT
-554 KGISNTVKAYK
+554 KGISDTVKAYK
-565 DIKEFGGKALDVV
+565 DIKEFGSKALDVV
-578 KNFGSKALD
+578 NNFGTKALD
-587 GAKAAGNFATS
+587 GAKAVGNF
-598 IGKNMVSATIN
+598 
-609 GAKAVGNLA
+609 A
-618 LNLGKATVAFAKSAV
+618 LNLGKASVEFGKSAV
-633 QAGVSAAKWIAHKAV
+633 QAGISATKWIAHKAV

-704 ALFEGL
+704 SLFEGL
-710 KQAWDATVQ
+710 KQAWDATLQ

-724 WDWFVGLWN
+724 WDWFTGLWN
-733 AAVEGVK
+733 AAIEGIK
-740 TIWQGIC
+740 NIWQSIC

-756 VCAYFEFVWN
+756 VCLYFETVWN
-766 VWKTAFEVVVNAIMA
+766 VWKTAFEIVVNVIKT

-787 NAIKFAWQ
+787 DAIKFAWQ
-795 IIVDFIKLVWEGWKN
+795 VIVDFIKLVWEGWKN
-810 IFQSVGNIIQGI
+810 IFQSVGNIIKGI

-832 IWEGI
+832 VWEGI

-891 FQSVVNSIKNI
+891 FKSVVNSITNI
-902 WNGIK
+902 WDGIK

-946 VLGGVGVGDA
+946 VLGGIGVGDA

-965 AVVPLDEMYRNI
+965 AIVPLDEMYRNI
-977 KGIVDNSSGENVVIY
+977 KGIVDNSSEGNIVIY
-992 LTNTTELDGEVISSK
+992 LTNTTELDSEVISTK

-1016 GKEKSSRKILS
+1016 SKEKSSRKILS

>member
-1 MAGTNI
+1 MAGANI
-7 RIGANSSEFQK
+7 KIGANSSQFQK
-18 QMSEVTRQ
+18 QMAEVTRQ

-48 DQLAAKQRELTAKI
+48 EQLAAKQKELTSKI

-80 STIDKQKEKQSELA
+80 ATIDKQKEKQSELA
-94 KKIEEVS
+94 RKIEEVS

-117 TKKLGDELKN
+117 TKKLGDELKD

-138 IESSNNQL
+138 IESSNNKL

-190 DASGKASDKLKPV
+190 ESSGKVSDKLKPV

-234 TEVSYDSMKKS
+234 TEVSYDNMKKS
-245 IIDLS
+245 IVDLS

-263 VYNAISAGQSTG
+263 VYNAISAGQSTA
-275 DAVNFVTNS
+275 DAVNFVTES

-295 GQSLDVLTTIM
+295 GQSLDILTTIL
-306 NAYGLKADQV
+306 NAYGLEASEV
-316 GMVSDTLVQI
+316 TNVSDILVQT

-337 SATMGKIIPTANS
+337 ASSMGKIIPTANS
-350 MGVSLDQLGAGYA
+350 VNVNLEQLGTGYA
-363 LMTSKGIAT
+363 LMTAKGIAT
-372 AETTTYMNSLLNELG
+372 AETTTYMNSMLNELSDSGSTVASILKEKTG
-387 KSGTKASEALKKGT
+387 KSFAELMESGTS
-401 GKTFQEL
+401 
-408 TEGGYPLGD
+408 LGD
-417 VLVMLEKEAKRS
+417 SMAIIEQEANNS
-429 RVSLADMFGSAEAGK
+429 GLAMSELWSSSEAGK

-450 TDSGDAF
+450 TDAGQAF
-457 NSLLE
+457 NSTLS
-462 DMENSLGA
+462 DMQNSAGA
-470 TDAAFEKV
+470 TDTAFEKV

-503 LAPITSIVAEGF
+503 LAPVTSMVAEGF

-522 SSLSTEQLKTIA
+522 SNLSSEQLKTIA
-534 GVGAGI
+534 VIGAG
-540 ITLNLALGAFSKLT
+540 
-554 KGISNTVKAYK
+554 
-565 DIKEFGGKALDVV
+565 VV
-578 KNFGSKALD
+578 
-587 GAKAAGNFATS
+587 
-598 IGKNMVSATIN
+598 
-609 GAKAVGNLA
+609 A
-618 LNLGKATVAFAKSAV
+618 LNLVLGAVSKVTNSISSVVKGIESIKTAFNSLKKIGLAVKAFALANP
-633 QAGVSAAKWIAHKAV
+633 
-648 TIAST
+648 
-653 VATTAMSAAQAAL
+653 AT
-666 NFVMSLN
+666 
-673 PITLIIIAIGAL
+673 IIIAGIVAL
-685 VAAIVVLWNKC
+685 IATIVLLWNKC

-704 ALFEGL
+704 TLFEGL

-733 AAVEGVK
+733 VAVEGVK
-740 TIWQGIC
+740 NIWQGIC

-766 VWKTAFEVVVNAIMA
+766 VWKTAFEVVVNVIMA

-795 IIVDFIKLVWEGWKN
+795 VIVDFIKLVWEGWKN

-902 WNGIK
+902 WDGIK

-946 VLGGVGVGDA
+946 VLGGIGVGDA

-965 AVVPLDEMYRNI
+965 AIVPLDEMYRNI
-977 KGIVDNSSGENVVIY
+977 KGIVDNSSEGNIVIY
-992 LTNTTELDGEVISSK
+992 LTNTTKLDSEVISSK

>member
-48 DQLAAKQRELTAKI
+48 DQLAAKQKELTAKI

-74 RVLNIN
+74 RVVNIN

-117 TKKLGDELKN
+117 SKKLGDELKD

-190 DASGKASDKLKPV
+190 EASGKASDKLKPV
-203 STAIAGLGTASI
+203 STAIAGLGTASV

-275 DAVNFVTNS
+275 DAVSFVTNS

-306 NAYGLKADQV
+306 NAYGLEADRV

-401 GKTFQEL
+401 GNTFQEL
-408 TEGGYPLGD
+408 TVGGYPLGD
-417 VLVMLEKEAKRS
+417 VLVMLEKEAKKS
-429 RVSLADMFGSAEAGK
+429 GVSLADMFGSAEAGK

-450 TDSGDAF
+450 TDSGEAF

-503 LAPITSIVAEGF
+503 LAPITSMVAEGF

-522 SSLSTEQLKTIA
+522 SSLSSEQLKTIA
-534 GVGAGI
+534 VIGAG
-540 ITLNLALGAFSKLT
+540 
-554 KGISNTVKAYK
+554 
-565 DIKEFGGKALDVV
+565 VV
-578 KNFGSKALD
+578 
-587 GAKAAGNFATS
+587 
-598 IGKNMVSATIN
+598 
-609 GAKAVGNLA
+609 A
-618 LNLGKATVAFAKSAV
+618 LNLVLGAVSKVTNSISSVVKGIESIKTAFNSLKKIGLAVKAFALANP
-633 QAGVSAAKWIAHKAV
+633 
-648 TIAST
+648 
-653 VATTAMSAAQAAL
+653 AT
-666 NFVMSLN
+666 
-673 PITLIIIAIGAL
+673 IIIAGIVAL
-685 VAAIVVLWNKC
+685 IATIVLLWNKC

-704 ALFEGL
+704 SLFEGL
-710 KQAWDATVQ
+710 KQAWNATVQ

-740 TIWQGIC
+740 NIWQGIC

-766 VWKTAFEVVVNAIMA
+766 VWKTAFEVVVNVIMA

-787 NAIKFAWQ
+787 NAIQFAWQ
-795 IIVDFIKLVWEGWKN
+795 VIVDFIKLVWEGWKN

-902 WNGIK
+902 WDGIK

-977 KGIVDNSSGENVVIY
+977 KGIVDNSSDGNVVIY